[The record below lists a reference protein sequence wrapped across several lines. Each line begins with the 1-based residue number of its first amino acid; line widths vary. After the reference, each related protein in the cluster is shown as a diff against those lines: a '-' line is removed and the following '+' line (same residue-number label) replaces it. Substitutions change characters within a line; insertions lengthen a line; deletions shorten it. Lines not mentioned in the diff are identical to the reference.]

1 MKGSVAVVGGGIA
14 GIQAALDL
22 ADSGFKTYLI
32 ESKPSIGGVMSQ
44 LDKTFPTNDCAMCI
58 LSPKLVETGRHPN
71 IELLSYSDVKSI
83 SGNAGDFKVKVLRK
97 ARYVDE
103 KKCTGCGTCTEKCP
117 SKVNDEYNAGMSKR
131 KSIYIPFAQ
140 AIPRVATIDA
150 LHCLYLTKGKCGVC
164 KKVCGPKAVDYEQK
178 YKEIEL
184 NVGSVILATGFKP
197 FDPTILKQYR
207 FDHPDVITSL
217 QFERL
222 LSASGPTQGHVV
234 KRDGK
239 VPKKIAFIQCVG
251 SRNPRIDRKHCSSVC
266 CMYATKEAIIAKEHD
281 PELDITIFHIDI
293 RAFGKNFE
301 EFYNRA
307 QKEYGIKYINSRP
320 AEVTVDAR
328 NALYLKY
335 EEFDTGNLKNE
346 TFDMI
351 VLAIGLD
358 PSDSTHNIANA
369 SGIALDVLGNIA
381 TSAENPVETSVAG
394 IYVCGVAQAPKDI
407 PDTVAQASAAA
418 SKAAA
423 LLSKERGT
431 LIKERKFPDERR
443 LSPEPRIGVFVCH
456 CGINIGSVVNVPE
469 VVKYAKTLPYVVH
482 AQEMLYACSSDS
494 QVTIKEAIAKND
506 LNRVVV
512 ASCTPRTHEP
522 LFQNTCREA
531 GLNPYLFELA
541 NIREHCSWVHMKEK
555 EKATEKAK
563 GIVQMAVSKSALF
576 RPLYRQKVPLINKAL
591 VLGGGIAGMTA
602 ALDIANNGYSVTLVE
617 KEKELGGML
626 REMTELY
633 DGKKPSDV
641 LKELIH
647 RVNENKNIKVI
658 NEGKLVKV
666 EGYLGNFKGIVL
678 SKGKEMSLDFGAAVV
693 ATGARNFE
701 PKGLFNYG
709 KNSKVITLAQLEK
722 RIDKTPHLTP
732 YLNTGNKGSITF
744 IQCAGARNKER
755 EYCGRTCCVE
765 AVKNAIRIKK
775 ANSSANVFV
784 LYRDMR
790 TYGVYEK
797 LYESAREL
805 GVVFIKY
812 DAESLP
818 EVKDSSVVVHDSML
832 NEDIEINSDLVVLS
846 TPLIAGENEEIA
858 QLFKIPLDKN
868 KFFLE
873 AHPKL
878 RPVDFATDGVFLCG
892 SAQAP
897 KLIDEAI
904 SQASASAAR
913 ACTILSRKFIE
924 TEGAISVV
932 DEAKCIG
939 CGTCVTVCPYNA
951 PSLYEVQVKAEEVVY
966 KAKKSKINPAAC
978 KGCGSCA
985 ASCPAGAITAQHFS
999 SKEIG
1004 EAIDAFSKGVRIIEQ
1019 KPIIVEVVV

>member
-32 ESKPSIGGVMSQ
+32 ESRPSIGGTMSQ

-83 SGNAGDFKVKVLRK
+83 SGKAGDFKVKVVKK

-103 KKCTGCGTCTEKCP
+103 TKCTGCGTCTEKCP
-117 SKVNDEYNAGMSKR
+117 SKVPDEYNAGMSKR

-140 AIPRVATIDA
+140 AIPRIATIDA
-150 LHCLYLTKGKCGVC
+150 AHCLYLTKGKCGVC

-178 YKEIEL
+178 DKEVEL
-184 NVGSVILATGFKP
+184 DVGSVILATGFKP
-197 FDPTILKQYR
+197 FDPSSLKQFR
-207 FDHPDVITSL
+207 FDHPDVITAL

-222 LSASGPTQGHVV
+222 LSASGPTQGHVT
-234 KRDGK
+234 KQSDGK

-251 SRNPRIDRKHCSSVC
+251 SRNPRIGRKHCSSVC
-266 CMYATKEAIIAKEHD
+266 CMYATKESIIAKEHD
-281 PELDITIFHIDI
+281 PELDITIFNIDI

-307 QKEYGIKYINSRP
+307 QREYGIKYNNSRP
-320 AEVTVDAR
+320 PEVIVDTN
-328 NALYLKY
+328 NALSLKY
-335 EEFDTGNLKNE
+335 EDFNTGDLKTQN
-346 TFDMI
+346 FDMVI
-351 VLAIGLD
+351 LSIGLD
-358 PSDSTHNIANA
+358 PADSTRTLAQS
-369 SGIALDVLGNIA
+369 SGIALDDFGNIA
-381 TSAENPVETSVAG
+381 TTVENPVETSVPG
-394 IYVCGVAQAPKDI
+394 IYVCGVAQGPKDI

-431 LIKERKFPDERR
+431 MIKERKFPEEKP
-443 LSPEPRIGVFVCH
+443 LSLEPRIGVFVCH
-456 CGINIGSVVNVPE
+456 CGINIGSVVNVPN
-469 VVKYAKTLPYVVH
+469 VVEYAKTLPNVAH

-494 QVTIKEAIAKND
+494 QVTIKDAIAKNN

-563 GIVQMAVSKSALF
+563 GIVQMAVAKSALF
-576 RPLYRQKVPLINKAL
+576 QPLYKQKVSLINKAL

-626 REMTELY
+626 KEMTELY

-641 LKELIH
+641 LKDLIG
-647 RVNENKNIKVI
+647 RVNQNKNIKVI
-658 NEGKLVKV
+658 NEAKLAKV
-666 EGYLGNFKGIVL
+666 EGYLGNFKGVVAA
-678 SKGKEMSLDFGAAVV
+678 KGKQMAVDFGAAVV

-701 PKGLFNYG
+701 PAGLFNYG
-709 KNSKVITLAQLEK
+709 KDSRVVTQAQLEK
-722 RIDKTPHLTP
+722 MLGKGDKTP
-732 YLNTGNKGSITF
+732 YLNTGINITM
-744 IQCAGARNKER
+744 IQCVGARSKER
-755 EYCGRTCCVE
+755 EYCGRTCCID
-765 AVKNAIRIKK
+765 AVKNATRIKK
-775 ANSSANVFV
+775 ASSSANVYV

-790 TYGVYEK
+790 TYGVMEK
-797 LYESAREL
+797 LYENARDL
-805 GVVFIKY
+805 GVIFIKY
-812 DAESLP
+812 DAENP
-818 EVKDSSVVVHDSML
+818 PKVQDGAVVVHDSML
-832 NEDIEINSDLVVLS
+832 NEDIEIASDLVVLS
-846 TPLIAGENEEIA
+846 TPLIAGENEEIN

-897 KLIDEAI
+897 KLMDEAI
-904 SQASASAAR
+904 SQASAAASR

-924 TEGAISVV
+924 TEGAVSVV
-932 DEAKCIG
+932 NEARCIG

-951 PSLYEVQVKAEEVVY
+951 PSLQEVTVKAEEVTY
-966 KAKKSKINPAAC
+966 TTKKSRINPAAC

-985 ASCPAGAITAQHFS
+985 AACPAGAITAQHFS

-1004 EAIDAFSKGVRIIEQ
+1004 EAIDAFDKGVRSISIE
-1019 KPIIVEVVV
+1019 KGVVEVTV

>member
-32 ESKPSIGGVMSQ
+32 ESRPSIGGVMSQ

-83 SGNAGDFKVKVLRK
+83 TGKAGDFKVKVVKK

-103 KKCTGCGTCTEKCP
+103 TKCTGCGTCTEKCP
-117 SKVNDEYNAGMSKR
+117 SKVLDEYNAGMSKR
-131 KSIYIPFAQ
+131 KAIYIPFAQ

-150 LHCLYLTKGKCGVC
+150 AHCLFLTKGKCGVC

-178 YKEIEL
+178 DKEIEL
-184 NVGSVILATGFKP
+184 DVGSVILATGFKP
-197 FDPTILKQYR
+197 FDPSILKHYR

-222 LSASGPTQGHVV
+222 LSASGPTQGHVT
-234 KRDGK
+234 KQSDGK

-266 CMYATKEAIIAKEHD
+266 CMYATKESIIAKEHD

-307 QKEYGIKYINSRP
+307 QKEYGIKYVNSRP
-320 AEVTVDAR
+320 PEVIVDAD
-328 NALYLKY
+328 NNLSIKHEDFTTGELKT
-335 EEFDTGNLKNE
+335 DA
-346 TFDMI
+346 FDMI
-351 VLAIGLD
+351 VLSIGLD
-358 PSDSTHNIANA
+358 PADSTRMIAES
-369 SGIALDVLGNIA
+369 SGIALDEFGNFA
-381 TSAENPVETSVAG
+381 TSIENPVETSVPG
-394 IYVCGVAQAPKDI
+394 IYVCGTAQGPKDI

-423 LLSKERGT
+423 LLSGERGT
-431 LIKERKFPDERR
+431 LIKEKEFPTEKS

-456 CGINIGSVVNVPE
+456 CGINIGSVVNVPN
-469 VVKYAKTLPYVVH
+469 VVAYAKTLPNVAH

-494 QVTIKEAIAKND
+494 QVTIKDAIEKNN

-563 GIVQMAVSKSALF
+563 AIVQMAVAKSALF
-576 RPLYRQKVPLINKAL
+576 QPLYKQKVPLINKAL
-591 VLGGGIAGMTA
+591 VLGGGVAGITA
-602 ALDIANNGYSVTLVE
+602 ALDIANNGYHVTLVE
-617 KEKELGGML
+617 REKELGGML
-626 REMTELY
+626 REITELY

-641 LKELIH
+641 LKELIGK
-647 RVNENKNIKVI
+647 VNENKNISVM
-658 NEGKLVKV
+658 NEAELIKV

-678 SKGKEMSLDFGAAVV
+678 SKGQEKEIEFGAAVV
-693 ATGARNFE
+693 ATGAQNLE
-701 PKGLFNYG
+701 PAGLFNYG
-709 KNSKVITLAQLEK
+709 KDPHVVTQAQLEK
-722 RIDKTPHLTP
+722 MLGSEIKA
-732 YLNTGNKGSITF
+732 NTITM
-744 IQCAGARNKER
+744 IQCVGARNPER
-755 EYCGRTCCVE
+755 EYCGRTCCID

-775 ANSSANVFV
+775 ANKSANIYV

-790 TYGVYEK
+790 TYGVMEK
-797 LYESAREL
+797 LYENARDL
-805 GVVFIKY
+805 GVIFIKY
-812 DAESLP
+812 DAQNP
-818 EVKDSSVVVHDSML
+818 PKVQDGSVVVHDSML
-832 NEDIEINSDLVVLS
+832 NEDIELASDLVVLS
-846 TPLIAGENEEIA
+846 TPLVAGENEVVN
-858 QLFKIPLDKN
+858 QLFKVPLDKN

-904 SQASASAAR
+904 SQASAAASR
-913 ACTILSRKFIE
+913 ACTILSREFIE

-932 DEAKCIG
+932 NEARCIG

-951 PSLYEVQVKAEEVVY
+951 PSLVDVTVKVEEVTY
-966 KAKKSKINPAAC
+966 TTKKSRINPAAC

-985 ASCPAGAITAQHFS
+985 AACPAGAITAQHFS

-1004 EAIDAFSKGVRIIEQ
+1004 EAIDAFDRGVKRISIEEG
-1019 KPIIVEVVV
+1019 IVEVTV

>member
-1 MKGSVAVVGGGIA
+1 MIGSVAVVGGGIA

-32 ESKPSIGGVMSQ
+32 ESRPSIGGVMSQ

-83 SGNAGDFKVKVLRK
+83 TGKAGDFKVNVVKK
-97 ARYVDE
+97 ARYVDDT
-103 KKCTGCGTCTEKCP
+103 KCTGCGNCTEKCP
-117 SKVNDEYNAGMSKR
+117 SKVPDEYNAGMSKR

-140 AIPRVATIDA
+140 AIPRVATIDSA
-150 LHCLYLTKGKCGVC
+150 HCLYLTKGKCGVC

-178 YKEIEL
+178 DKEIEL
-184 NVGSVILATGFKP
+184 NVGSVVLATGFKP
-197 FDPTILKQYR
+197 FDPSILKQYR

-222 LSASGPTQGHVV
+222 LSASGPTQGHVT
-234 KRDGK
+234 RQSDGK

-251 SRNPRIDRKHCSSVC
+251 SRNPRINRKHCSSVC
-266 CMYATKEAIIAKEHD
+266 CMYATKESMIAKEHD
-281 PELDITIFHIDI
+281 SELDITIFHIDI

-320 AEVTVDAR
+320 AEVNVDSK
-328 NALYLKY
+328 NALSLKY
-335 EEFDTGNLKNE
+335 EDFNSGKLRTEA
-346 TFDMI
+346 FDMVI
-351 VLAIGLD
+351 LSIGLD
-358 PSDSTHNIANA
+358 PSDSTRRIAES
-369 SGIALDVLGNIA
+369 SGIALNEFGNIA
-381 TSAENPVETSVAG
+381 TCIENPVETSVAG
-394 IYVCGVAQAPKDI
+394 IYVCGVAQGPKDI

-423 LLSKERGT
+423 LLSGERGT
-431 LIKERKFPDERR
+431 LIKERKFPEEKPI
-443 LSPEPRIGVFVCH
+443 SMEPSIGVFVCH
-456 CGINIGSVVNVPE
+456 CGINIGSVVNVPG
-469 VVKYAKTLPYVVH
+469 VVEYAKTLPNVAH

-494 QVTIKEAIAKND
+494 QVAIKAAIAKNN

-563 GIVQMAVSKSALF
+563 AIVQMAVAKSALF
-576 RPLYRQKVPLINKAL
+576 QPLYKQKVSLINKAL
-591 VLGGGIAGMTA
+591 VLGGGVAGMTA
-602 ALDIANNGYSVTLVE
+602 ALDIANNGYPVTLVE

-641 LKELIH
+641 LKDLIL
-647 RVNENKNIKVI
+647 RVHENKNIKVI
-658 NEGKLVKV
+658 NEAKLIKV
-666 EGYLGNFKGIVL
+666 EGYLGNFKGAVK
-678 SKGKEMSLDFGAAVV
+678 SNGKEIPVDFGAAVV

-701 PKGLFNYG
+701 PSGLFNYG
-709 KNSKVITLAQLEK
+709 KDPGVITQAQLEK
-722 RIDKTPHLTP
+722 ML
-732 YLNTGNKGSITF
+732 GSGISANNITM
-744 IQCAGARNKER
+744 IQCVGARNKER
-755 EYCGRTCCVE
+755 EYCGRTCCVD

-775 ANSSANVFV
+775 GNNSSNVFV

-790 TYGVYEK
+790 TYGVLEK
-797 LYESAREL
+797 LYEKAREL
-805 GVVFIKY
+805 GVIFIRY
-812 DAESLP
+812 DAEKP
-818 EVKDSSVVVHDSML
+818 PTVQEGKVTVHDAML
-832 NEDIEINSDLVVLS
+832 NEDIEISSDLVVLS
-846 TPLIAGENEEIA
+846 TPLVAGENEETN
-858 QLFKIPLDKN
+858 QLFKIPLDRN

-897 KLIDEAI
+897 KLMEEAI
-904 SQASASAAR
+904 SQASAAASR

-932 DEAKCIG
+932 DEARCIG
-939 CGTCVTVCPYNA
+939 CGTCATVCPYNA
-951 PSLYEVQVKAEEVVY
+951 PLLSEVTVTAEEVTY
-966 KAKKSKINPAAC
+966 KARKSRINPAAC

-985 ASCPAGAITAQHFS
+985 AACPAGAIKAQHFS

-1004 EAIDAFSKGVRIIEQ
+1004 EAIDAFNKGVRSISIETGV
-1019 KPIIVEVVV
+1019 VEVVV

>member
-32 ESKPSIGGVMSQ
+32 ESRPSIGGVMSQ

-58 LSPKLVETGRHPN
+58 LSPKLVETARHPN
-71 IELLSYSDVKSI
+71 IELISYSDVKSI
-83 SGNAGDFKVKVLRK
+83 SGKAGDFKVKIVKK

-103 KKCTGCGTCTEKCP
+103 TKCTGCGSCTEKCP
-117 SKVNDEYNAGMSKR
+117 SKVPDEYNAGMSKR

-150 LHCLYLTKGKCGVC
+150 AHCLYLTKGKCGVC

-178 YKEIEL
+178 DKEIEL

-197 FDPTILKQYR
+197 FDPSILKNYR

-222 LSASGPTQGHVV
+222 LSASGPTQGHVT
-234 KRDGK
+234 KQSDGK
-239 VPKKIAFIQCVG
+239 VPKNIAFIQCVG
-251 SRNPRIDRKHCSSVC
+251 SRNPRIGRKHCSSVC
-266 CMYATKEAIIAKEHD
+266 CMYATKESIIAKEHD
-281 PELDITIFHIDI
+281 PELNITIFHIDI
-293 RAFGKNFE
+293 RAYGKNFE

-307 QKEYGIKYINSRP
+307 QREYGIKYINSRP
-320 AEVTVDAR
+320 PEVVVGAN
-328 NALYLKY
+328 NALSLKY
-335 EEFDTGNLKNE
+335 EDFNTGDLKTQDFDLV
-346 TFDMI
+346 
-351 VLAIGLD
+351 VLSIGLD
-358 PSDSTHNIANA
+358 PADSTRELAQS
-369 SGIALDVLGNIA
+369 SGIGLDDFGNIA
-381 TSAENPVETSVAG
+381 TSIEKPVESSIAG
-394 IYVCGVAQAPKDI
+394 IYVCGVAQGPKDI

-423 LLSKERGT
+423 LLSSERGT
-431 LIKERKFPDERR
+431 LIKERKFPDEKQ
-443 LSPEPRIGVFVCH
+443 LSPDPRIGVFVCH
-456 CGINIGSVVNVPE
+456 CGINIGSVVNVPN
-469 VVKYAKTLPYVVH
+469 VVEYAKNLPGVAH

-494 QVTIKEAIAKND
+494 QVTIKDAIAKND

-555 EKATEKAK
+555 ERATEKAK
-563 GIVQMAVSKSALF
+563 GIVQMAVAKSALF
-576 RPLYRQKVPLINKAL
+576 QPLYKQQVSLINKAL
-591 VLGGGIAGMTA
+591 VLGGGVAGMTA
-602 ALDIANNGYSVTLVE
+602 ALDIANNGYHVTIIE

-633 DGKKPSDV
+633 DGKKPADV
-641 LKELIH
+641 LKELIGK
-647 RVNENKNIKVI
+647 VNGNINIRVI
-658 NEGKLVKV
+658 NEAKLLAV
-666 EGYLGNFKGIVL
+666 EGYLGNFKGVVL
-678 SKGKEMSLDFGAAVV
+678 ANGKELPIDFGAAVI
-693 ATGARNFE
+693 ATGARNLE
-701 PKGLFNYG
+701 PSGLFNYG
-709 KNSKVITLAQLEK
+709 KDNCVVTQAQFEKMLGKGISANNITM
-722 RIDKTPHLTP
+722 
-732 YLNTGNKGSITF
+732 
-744 IQCAGARNKER
+744 IQCVGARNKER
-755 EYCGRTCCVE
+755 EYCGRTCCVD

-775 ANSSANVFV
+775 ANSKANVFV

-790 TYGVYEK
+790 TYGVMEK
-797 LYESAREL
+797 LYENARGL
-805 GVVFIKY
+805 GVIFIKY
-812 DAESLP
+812 EAEIPPKVQGGL
-818 EVKDSSVVVHDSML
+818 VLVHDSML
-832 NEDIEINSDLVVLS
+832 NQDIELASELVVLS
-846 TPLIAGENEEIA
+846 TPLVAGENEEIN

-904 SQASASAAR
+904 SQASAAASR
-913 ACTILSRKFIE
+913 VCTILSRKFIE
-924 TEGAISVV
+924 TEGAVSVV
-932 DEAKCIG
+932 NEAKCIG

-951 PSLYEVQVKAEEVVY
+951 PSLYDVTVKAEEVTY
-966 KAKKSKINPAAC
+966 MTKKSKINAASC

-985 ASCPAGAITAQHFS
+985 AACPAGAITAQHFS

-1004 EAIDAFSKGVRIIEQ
+1004 EAINAFDKGVKRISIE
-1019 KPIIVEVVV
+1019 KGVVEVTV

>member
-58 LSPKLVETGRHPN
+58 LSPKLVETARHPN

-83 SGNAGDFKVKVLRK
+83 SGKAGDFKVKVVKK

-103 KKCTGCGTCTEKCP
+103 TKCTGCGTCTEKCP
-117 SKVNDEYNAGMSKR
+117 SKVPDEYNAGMSKR

-150 LHCLYLTKGKCGVC
+150 AHCIYLTKGKCGVC

-178 YKEIEL
+178 DKEIEL
-184 NVGSVILATGFKP
+184 NVGSVVLATGFKP
-197 FDPTILKQYR
+197 FDPSKLKQFR
-207 FDHPDVITSL
+207 FEQPDVITAL

-222 LSASGPTQGHVV
+222 LSASGPTQGHVT
-234 KRDGK
+234 KQSDGK
-239 VPKKIAFIQCVG
+239 VPKKLAFIQCVG
-251 SRNPRIDRKHCSSVC
+251 SRNPRINRKHCSSVC
-266 CMYATKEAIIAKEHD
+266 CMYATKESIIAKEHD
-281 PELDITIFHIDI
+281 PELDITIFNIDI

-307 QKEYGIKYINSRP
+307 QREYGIKYNNSRP
-320 AEVTVDAR
+320 PEVIVDAN
-328 NALYLKY
+328 NALSLKF
-335 EEFDTGNLKNE
+335 EVFNTGDLKTQN
-346 TFDMI
+346 FDMV
-351 VLAIGLD
+351 VLSIGLD
-358 PSDSTHNIANA
+358 PADSTRTLAQS
-369 SGIALDVLGNIA
+369 SGIALDDFGNIA
-381 TSAENPVETSVAG
+381 TSIENPVETSVAG
-394 IYVCGVAQAPKDI
+394 IYVCGVAQGPKDI

-423 LLSKERGT
+423 LLSGERGT
-431 LIKERKFPDERR
+431 MIKEREFPDEKV
-443 LSPEPRIGVFVCH
+443 LTPEPRIGVFVCH
-456 CGINIGSVVNVPE
+456 CGINIGSVVNVPK
-469 VVKYAKTLPYVVH
+469 VVEYAKTLPGVAH

-494 QVTIKEAIAKND
+494 QVTIKDAIAKNN

-563 GIVQMAVSKSALF
+563 GIVQMAIAKSALF
-576 RPLYRQKVPLINKAL
+576 QPLYKQKVPLINKAI
-591 VLGGGIAGMTA
+591 VLGGGVSGITA
-602 ALDIANNGYSVTLVE
+602 ALDIANNGYGVTLIE

-626 REMTELY
+626 RDITELY
-633 DGKKPSDV
+633 DGKNPSDV
-641 LKELIH
+641 LKELIS
-647 RVNENKNIKVI
+647 RVNQNKNIKVI
-658 NEGKLVKV
+658 NEAKLIKV
-666 EGYLGNFKGIVL
+666 EGYLGNFKGVVAI
-678 SKGKEMSLDFGAAVV
+678 KGKEMPLDFGAAVV

-701 PKGLFNYG
+701 PVGLFNYG
-709 KNSKVITLAQLEK
+709 EDSHVVTQAQLEK
-722 RIDKTPHLTP
+722 ML
-732 YLNTGNKGSITF
+732 GKGISANNVTM
-744 IQCAGARNKER
+744 IQCVGARNKER
-755 EYCGRTCCVE
+755 EYCGRTCCVD
-765 AVKNAIRIKK
+765 AVKNAIRIRK
-775 ANSSANVFV
+775 ANSSASVYV

-790 TYGVYEK
+790 TYGVMEK
-797 LYESAREL
+797 LYENARDL
-805 GVVFIKY
+805 GIIFIKY
-812 DAESLP
+812 EAENP
-818 EVKDSSVVVHDSML
+818 PKVQGRSVIVHDSML
-832 NEDIEINSDLVVLS
+832 NEDIELASDLVVLS
-846 TPLIAGENEEIA
+846 TPLVAGENEEIN

-868 KFFLE
+868 RFFLE

-904 SQASASAAR
+904 SQASAAASR

-924 TEGAISVV
+924 TEGAVSVV
-932 DEAKCIG
+932 NEARCIG

-951 PSLYEVQVKAEEVVY
+951 PSLYDVTVKVEEITY
-966 KAKKSKINPAAC
+966 TTKKSKINAASC

-985 ASCPAGAITAQHFS
+985 AACPAGAITAQHFS

-1004 EAIDAFSKGVRIIEQ
+1004 EAIDAFDKGVRSISIE
-1019 KPIIVEVVV
+1019 KGVVEVTV

>member
-22 ADSGFKTYLI
+22 ADCGFKTYLI
-32 ESKPSIGGVMSQ
+32 ESRPSIGGVMSQ

-83 SGNAGDFKVKVLRK
+83 TGKAGDFKVKVIKK
-97 ARYVDE
+97 ARHVDE
-103 KKCTGCGTCTEKCP
+103 TKCTGCGSCTEKCP
-117 SKVNDEYNAGMSKR
+117 SKVPDEYNAGMSKR

-140 AIPRVATIDA
+140 AIPRISTIDA
-150 LHCLYLTKGKCGVC
+150 AHCLFLTKGKCGVC
-164 KKVCGPKAVDYEQK
+164 KKVCGPGAVDYEQK
-178 YKEIEL
+178 DKEMEL
-184 NVGSVILATGFKP
+184 NVGSVVLATGFKP
-197 FDPTILKQYR
+197 FDPSVLKQYR

-222 LSASGPTQGHVV
+222 LSASGPTQGHVT
-234 KRDGK
+234 KQSDGK

-266 CMYATKEAIIAKEHD
+266 CMYATKESIIAKEHD
-281 PELDITIFHIDI
+281 SDLDITIFHIDI

-307 QKEYGIKYINSRP
+307 QREYGIKYINSRP
-320 AEVTVDAR
+320 PEVIVDAK
-328 NALYLKY
+328 NNLSMKY
-335 EEFDTGNLKNE
+335 EDFNTGELKNE
-346 TFDMI
+346 NFDLV
-351 VLAIGLD
+351 VLSIGLD
-358 PSDSTHNIANA
+358 PSDSTRALA
-369 SGIALDVLGNIA
+369 QSSGIALDDFGNIA
-381 TSAENPVETSVAG
+381 TSVENPVGTSVPG
-394 IYVCGVAQAPKDI
+394 IYVCGAAQGPKDI

-418 SKAAA
+418 AKAAA
-423 LLSKERGT
+423 LLSSERGT
-431 LIKERKFPDERR
+431 MIKERAFPEEKP

-456 CGINIGSVVNVPE
+456 CGINIGSVVNVPN
-469 VVKYAKTLPYVVH
+469 VVEYAKTLPNVTH

-494 QVTIKEAIAKND
+494 QVTIKDAIAKNN

-563 GIVQMAVSKSALF
+563 GVVQMAVAKSALF
-576 RPLYRQKVPLINKAL
+576 QPLYKQKVPLINSAL
-591 VLGGGIAGMTA
+591 VLGGGVAGMTA
-602 ALDIANNGYSVTLVE
+602 ALDIADNGYSVTLVE
-617 KEKELGGML
+617 KEAELGGML
-626 REMTELY
+626 KEMTELY
-633 DGKKPSDV
+633 DGKKPADV
-641 LKELIH
+641 LKEL
-647 RVNENKNIKVI
+647 VNRINGSKNIKVI
-658 NEGKLVKV
+658 NEAKLIKV
-666 EGYLGNFKGIVL
+666 EGYLGNFKGVIL
-678 SKGKEMSLDFGAAVV
+678 SKGQEIPVDFGAAVV

-701 PKGLFNYG
+701 PSGLFNYG
-709 KNSKVITLAQLEK
+709 RDPGVVTQAQLEK
-722 RIDKTPHLTP
+722 ML
-732 YLNTGNKGSITF
+732 GKGISANNITM

-755 EYCGRTCCVE
+755 EYCGRTCCID

-775 ANSSANVFV
+775 ANKNANVYV

-790 TYGVYEK
+790 TYGVMEK
-797 LYESAREL
+797 LYENARDL
-805 GVVFIKY
+805 GVIFIKY
-812 DAESLP
+812 DAENP
-818 EVKDSSVVVHDSML
+818 PKVENGSVTVHDSML
-832 NEDIEINSDLVVLS
+832 NEDIEIASDLVVLS
-846 TPLIAGENEEIA
+846 TPLVAGENEEIN

-892 SAQAP
+892 SAQSP
-897 KLIDEAI
+897 KLLDEAI
-904 SQASASAAR
+904 SQASAAASR

-924 TEGAISVV
+924 TEGAVSVV
-932 DEAKCIG
+932 NEAKCIG

-951 PSLYEVQVKAEEVVY
+951 PSLQDVTVKAEEVTY
-966 KAKKSKINPAAC
+966 TTKKSRINPAAC

-985 ASCPAGAITAQHFS
+985 AACPVGAITAQHFS

-1004 EAIDAFSKGVRIIEQ
+1004 EAINAFNKGIKSISIEP
-1019 KPIIVEVVV
+1019 KTGTVEVVV

>member
-32 ESKPSIGGVMSQ
+32 ESRPSIGGVMSQ

-71 IELLSYSDVKSI
+71 IEMLSYSDVRSI
-83 SGNAGDFKVKVLRK
+83 TGKAGDFSVKVIRK

-103 KKCTGCGTCTEKCP
+103 TKCTGCGTCTEKCP
-117 SKVNDEYNAGMSKR
+117 SKVPDEYNAEMSKR

-150 LHCLYLTKGKCGVC
+150 AHCMFLTKGKCGVC
-164 KKVCGPKAVDYEQK
+164 KKVCGPGAVDYEQK
-178 YKEIEL
+178 DKEIEL
-184 NVGSVILATGFKP
+184 NVGSVILATGFEP
-197 FDPTILKQYR
+197 FDPSVLKQYR

-222 LSASGPTQGHVV
+222 LSASGPTQGHVT
-234 KRDGK
+234 KQSDGK

-251 SRNPRIDRKHCSSVC
+251 SRNSRIDRKHCSSVC
-266 CMYATKEAIIAKEHD
+266 CMYATKESIIAKEHD

-307 QKEYGIKYINSRP
+307 QKEYGIKYVNSRP
-320 AEVTVDAR
+320 PEVIVDAK
-328 NALYLKY
+328 NNLSVKHEDFNTGGLKT
-335 EEFDTGNLKNE
+335 DA
-346 TFDMI
+346 FDMI
-351 VLAIGLD
+351 VLSIGLD
-358 PSDSTHNIANA
+358 PSDSTRMLAES
-369 SGIALDVLGNIA
+369 SGIALNEFGNFA
-381 TSAENPVETSVAG
+381 TGIENPVETSVPG
-394 IYVCGVAQAPKDI
+394 IYVCGTAQGPKDI

-418 SKAAA
+418 SKAAG
-423 LLSKERGT
+423 LLSGERGT
-431 LIKERKFPDERR
+431 LIKEREFPAEKP
-443 LSPEPRIGVFVCH
+443 LSGEPRIGAFVCH
-456 CGINIGSVVNVPE
+456 CGINIGSVVNVPN
-469 VVKYAKTLPYVVH
+469 VVAYAKTLPNVVH

-494 QVTIKEAIAKND
+494 QVTIKDSITKNN

-563 GIVQMAVSKSALF
+563 AIVQMAVAKSALF
-576 RPLYRQKVPLINKAL
+576 QPLYKQKVSLINKAL
-591 VLGGGIAGMTA
+591 VLGGGVAGMTA
-602 ALDIANNGYSVTLVE
+602 ALDIANNGYNVTLVE
-617 KEKELGGML
+617 RQKELGGML

-633 DGKKPSDV
+633 DGKKPADV
-641 LKELIH
+641 LKELIGN
-647 RVNENKNIKVI
+647 VNTNKNIKVL
-658 NEGKLVKV
+658 NEAKLVKV

-678 SKGKEMSLDFGAAVV
+678 SNGNEIAVDFGAAVV
-693 ATGARNFE
+693 ATGARTFE
-701 PKGLFNYG
+701 PSGLFNYG
-709 KNSKVITLAQLEK
+709 KDPRVVTQAEFEKMLGSGVKAGTITM
-722 RIDKTPHLTP
+722 
-732 YLNTGNKGSITF
+732 
-744 IQCAGARNKER
+744 IQCVGARNAQR
-755 EYCGRTCCVE
+755 EYCGRTCCID

-775 ANSSANVFV
+775 TNKSANVYV

-790 TYGVYEK
+790 TYGVMEKMYET
-797 LYESAREL
+797 AREL
-805 GVVFIKY
+805 GVLFIKY
-812 DAESLP
+812 DAEKPPL
-818 EVKDSSVVVHDSML
+818 VQGGSVVVHDAML
-832 NEDIEINSDLVVLS
+832 NEDIEIASDLVVLS
-846 TPLIAGENEEIA
+846 TPLVAGENEEIN

-897 KLIDEAI
+897 KLMDEAI
-904 SQASASAAR
+904 SQASAAASR
-913 ACTILSRKFIE
+913 ACTILSRQFIE
-924 TEGAISVV
+924 TEGAVSIVNES
-932 DEAKCIG
+932 KCIG

-951 PSLYEVQVKAEEVVY
+951 PSLVDVKVKAEEVTY
-966 KAKKSKINPAAC
+966 TTKKSRINPAAC

-985 ASCPAGAITAQHFS
+985 AACPAGAITAQHFS
-999 SKEIG
+999 SREIG
-1004 EAIDAFSKGVRIIEQ
+1004 EAIEAFDKGTRSISMEKGV
-1019 KPIIVEVVV
+1019 VEVTV

>member
-32 ESKPSIGGVMSQ
+32 ESRPSIGGVMSQ

-58 LSPKLVETGRHPN
+58 LSPKLVETARHPN
-71 IELLSYSDVKSI
+71 IELISYSDVKSI
-83 SGNAGDFKVKVLRK
+83 SGKAGDFKVKIVKK

-103 KKCTGCGTCTEKCP
+103 TKCTGCGSCTEKCP
-117 SKVNDEYNAGMSKR
+117 SKVPDEYNAGMSKR

-150 LHCLYLTKGKCGVC
+150 AHCLYLTKGKCGVC

-178 YKEIEL
+178 DKEIEL

-197 FDPTILKQYR
+197 FDPSILKNYR

-222 LSASGPTQGHVV
+222 LSASGPTQGHVT
-234 KRDGK
+234 KQSDGK
-239 VPKKIAFIQCVG
+239 VPKNIAFIQCVG
-251 SRNPRIDRKHCSSVC
+251 SRNPRIERKHCSSVC
-266 CMYATKEAIIAKEHD
+266 CMYATKESIIAKEHD
-281 PELDITIFHIDI
+281 PELNITIFHIDI
-293 RAFGKNFE
+293 RAYGKNFE

-307 QKEYGIKYINSRP
+307 QREYGIKYINSRP
-320 AEVTVDAR
+320 PEVVVGAN
-328 NALYLKY
+328 NALSLKY
-335 EEFDTGNLKNE
+335 EDFNTGDLKTQDFDLV
-346 TFDMI
+346 
-351 VLAIGLD
+351 VLSIGLD
-358 PSDSTHNIANA
+358 PADSTRELAQS
-369 SGIALDVLGNIA
+369 SGIGLDDFGNIA
-381 TSAENPVETSVAG
+381 TSIEKPVESSVAG
-394 IYVCGVAQAPKDI
+394 IYVCGVAQGPKDI

-423 LLSKERGT
+423 LLSSERGT
-431 LIKERKFPDERR
+431 LIKERKFPDEKQ
-443 LSPEPRIGVFVCH
+443 LSPDPRIGVFVCH
-456 CGINIGSVVNVPE
+456 CGINIGSVVNVPN
-469 VVKYAKTLPYVVH
+469 VVEYAKNLPGVAH

-494 QVTIKEAIAKND
+494 QVTIKDAIAKND

-555 EKATEKAK
+555 ERATEKAK
-563 GIVQMAVSKSALF
+563 GIVQMAVAKSALF
-576 RPLYRQKVPLINKAL
+576 QPLYKQQVSLINKAL
-591 VLGGGIAGMTA
+591 VLGGGVAGMTA
-602 ALDIANNGYSVTLVE
+602 ALDIANNGYHVTIIE

-633 DGKKPSDV
+633 DGKKPADV
-641 LKELIH
+641 LKELIGK
-647 RVNENKNIKVI
+647 VNGNINIRVI
-658 NEGKLVKV
+658 NEAKLLAV
-666 EGYLGNFKGIVL
+666 EGYLGNFKGVVL
-678 SKGKEMSLDFGAAVV
+678 ANGKELPIDFGAAVI
-693 ATGARNFE
+693 ATGARNLE
-701 PKGLFNYG
+701 PSGLFNYG
-709 KNSKVITLAQLEK
+709 KDNRVVTQAQFEKMLGKGISANNITM
-722 RIDKTPHLTP
+722 
-732 YLNTGNKGSITF
+732 
-744 IQCAGARNKER
+744 IQCVGARNKER
-755 EYCGRTCCVE
+755 EYCGRTCCVD

-775 ANSSANVFV
+775 ANSKANVFV

-790 TYGVYEK
+790 TYGVMEK
-797 LYESAREL
+797 LYENARDL
-805 GVVFIKY
+805 GVIFIKY
-812 DAESLP
+812 EAEIPPKVQGGL
-818 EVKDSSVVVHDSML
+818 VLVHDSML
-832 NEDIEINSDLVVLS
+832 NQDIELASDLVVLS
-846 TPLIAGENEEIA
+846 TPLVAGENEEIN

-904 SQASASAAR
+904 SQASAAASR

-924 TEGAISVV
+924 TEGAVSVV
-932 DEAKCIG
+932 SEAKCIG

-951 PSLYEVQVKAEEVVY
+951 PSLYDVTVKAEEVTY
-966 KAKKSKINPAAC
+966 MTKKSKINAASC

-985 ASCPAGAITAQHFS
+985 AACPAGAITAQHFS

-1004 EAIDAFSKGVRIIEQ
+1004 EAINAFDKGVKSISIE
-1019 KPIIVEVVV
+1019 KGVVEVTV

>member
-1 MKGSVAVVGGGIA
+1 MIGSVAVVGAGIA

-32 ESKPSIGGVMSQ
+32 ESRPSIGGVMSQ

-83 SGNAGDFKVKVLRK
+83 TGKAGDFKVKVLRK
-97 ARYVDE
+97 ARYVDDT
-103 KKCTGCGTCTEKCP
+103 KCTGCGSCTEKCP
-117 SKVNDEYNAGMSKR
+117 SKVLDEYNAGMSKR

-150 LHCLYLTKGKCGVC
+150 AHCLYLTKGKCGVC

-178 YKEIEL
+178 DWEIEL

-197 FDPTILKQYR
+197 FDPSILGQYR
-207 FDHPDVITSL
+207 YGQHPDVITSL

-222 LSASGPTQGHVV
+222 LSASGPTQGHVT
-234 KRDGK
+234 RPSDGR
-239 VPKKIAFIQCVG
+239 VPKKVAFIQCVG
-251 SRNPRIDRKHCSSVC
+251 SRNPRIGRNHCSSVC
-266 CMYATKEAIIAKEHD
+266 CMYATKESIIAKEHD

-307 QKEYGIKYINSRP
+307 KREYGIKYINSRP
-320 AEVTVDAR
+320 PEVIADIK
-328 NALYLKY
+328 NNLSMKY
-335 EEFDTGNLKNE
+335 EDFNTGELIKEDFDLV
-346 TFDMI
+346 
-351 VLAIGLD
+351 VLSIGLD
-358 PSDSTHNIANA
+358 PSDSTRMLAES
-369 SGIALDVLGNIA
+369 SGIALNEFGNFA
-381 TSAENPVETSVAG
+381 TDIDNPVTTSVPG
-394 IYVCGVAQAPKDI
+394 IYVCGTAQGPKDI

-418 SKAAA
+418 SRAAA
-423 LLSKERGT
+423 LLSGERGT
-431 LIKERKFPDERR
+431 LIKERKFPDEKS
-443 LSPEPRIGVFVCH
+443 LSPLPRIGVFVCH

-469 VVKYAKTLPYVVH
+469 VVEYGKTLPGVAH

-494 QVTIKEAIAKND
+494 QVTIKDAISKNN

-555 EKATEKAK
+555 ERATQKAK
-563 GIVQMAVSKSALF
+563 GIVQMAVAKSALF
-576 RPLYRQKVPLINKAL
+576 QPLYKQKVSLINRAL
-591 VLGGGIAGMTA
+591 VLGGGVAGMTA
-602 ALDIANNGYSVTLVE
+602 ALDIAGNGYSVTLVE

-626 REMTELY
+626 RETTELY
-633 DGKKPSDV
+633 DGKRPSDV
-641 LKELIH
+641 LRDLIS
-647 RVNENKNIKVI
+647 RVNENKNIRVI
-658 NEGKLVKV
+658 SEAKLVKV

-678 SKGKEMSLDFGAAVV
+678 SKGQEIPVDFGAAVV

-701 PKGLFNYG
+701 PAGLFNYG
-709 KNSKVITLAQLEK
+709 KDSRIVTQAQLEK
-722 RIDKTPHLTP
+722 ML
-732 YLNTGNKGSITF
+732 GKGVSAKNITM
-744 IQCAGARNKER
+744 IQCVGARNKER
-755 EYCGRTCCVE
+755 EYCGRTCCID
-765 AVKNAIRIKK
+765 AVKNAIRVKK
-775 ANSSANVFV
+775 ENSRTNVYV

-790 TYGVYEK
+790 TYGVMEK
-797 LYESAREL
+797 LYGNARDL
-805 GVVFIKY
+805 GVIFIKY
-812 DAESLP
+812 DAENP
-818 EVKDSSVVVHDSML
+818 PKVEGGSVIVHDSMI
-832 NEDIEINSDLVVLS
+832 NEDIEIESDLVVLS
-846 TPLIAGENEEIA
+846 TPLVAGENEEIN

-897 KLIDEAI
+897 KLMDEAI
-904 SQASASAAR
+904 SQASAAASR

-924 TEGAISVV
+924 TEGAVSVV
-932 DEAKCIG
+932 NEAKCIG
-939 CGTCVTVCPYNA
+939 CGTCASMCPYNA
-951 PSLYEVQVKAEEVVY
+951 PSLQEVTVKAEEVTY
-966 KAKKSKINPAAC
+966 ITKKSRINPAAC

-985 ASCPAGAITAQHFS
+985 AACPAGAITAQHFS

-1004 EAIDAFSKGVRIIEQ
+1004 EAIEAFDKGTKSISIEKGV
-1019 KPIIVEVVV
+1019 VEVTV

>member
-32 ESKPSIGGVMSQ
+32 ESRPSIGGTMSQ

-58 LSPKLVETGRHPN
+58 LSPKLVETARHPN

-83 SGNAGDFKVKVLRK
+83 SGKAGDFKVKVVRK

-103 KKCTGCGTCTEKCP
+103 TKCTGCGTCTEKCP
-117 SKVNDEYNAGMSKR
+117 TKVLDEYNAGMSKR
-131 KSIYIPFAQ
+131 KAIYIPFAQ

-150 LHCLYLTKGKCGVC
+150 TKCIYLTRGKCGVC

-178 YKEIEL
+178 EKEIEL
-184 NVGSVILATGFKP
+184 DVGSVVLATGFKP
-197 FDPTILKQYR
+197 FDPSALKQFR
-207 FDHPDVITSL
+207 FDHPDVITAL

-222 LSASGPTQGHVV
+222 LSASGPTQGHVT
-234 KRDGK
+234 KQSDGK

-251 SRNPRIDRKHCSSVC
+251 SRNPRINRKHCSSVC
-266 CMYATKEAIIAKEHD
+266 CMYATKESIIAKEHD

-307 QKEYGIKYINSRP
+307 QREYGIKYINSRP
-320 AEVTVDAR
+320 PEVIVDAK
-328 NALYLKY
+328 NALSLKY
-335 EEFDTGNLKNE
+335 EDFNMGGLKNE
-346 TFDMI
+346 NFDMV
-351 VLAIGLD
+351 VLSIGLD
-358 PSDSTHNIANA
+358 PSDSTRNIALS
-369 SGIALDVLGNIA
+369 SGIALDDFGNIA
-381 TSAENPVETSVAG
+381 TGIENPVETSVAG
-394 IYVCGVAQAPKDI
+394 VYVCGVAQGPKDI

-418 SKAAA
+418 GKAAA

-431 LIKERKFPDERR
+431 LIKERKFPDEKP
-443 LSPEPRIGVFVCH
+443 LSPEPRVGVFVCH
-456 CGINIGSVVNVPE
+456 CGINIGSVVNVPK
-469 VVKYAKTLPYVVH
+469 VVEYAKTLPYVAH

-494 QVTIKEAIAKND
+494 QVTIKESIAKNN

-555 EKATEKAK
+555 EKATGKAM
-563 GIVQMAVSKSALF
+563 GIVQMAVAKSALF
-576 RPLYRQKVPLINKAL
+576 QPLYKQKVSLINKAL
-591 VLGGGIAGMTA
+591 VLGGGVAGMTA
-602 ALDIANNGYSVTLVE
+602 ALDIANNGYSVTLIE

-626 REMTELY
+626 REMTERY
-633 DGKKPSDV
+633 DGKKPADV
-641 LKELIH
+641 LKGLIGK
-647 RVNENKNIKVI
+647 VDETKNIKVI
-658 NEGKLVKV
+658 NEAKLIKV

-678 SKGKEMSLDFGAAVV
+678 AKGKEMPVDFGAAVV

-701 PKGLFNYG
+701 PTGLFNYG
-709 KNSKVITLAQLEK
+709 RDSRVVTQAQLEK
-722 RIDKTPHLTP
+722 ML
-732 YLNTGNKGSITF
+732 GKGISASTVTM
-744 IQCAGARNKER
+744 IQCVGARNRER
-755 EYCGRTCCVE
+755 EYCGRTCCAD

-775 ANSSANVFV
+775 ANASANVYV

-790 TYGVYEK
+790 TYGVMEK
-797 LYESAREL
+797 LYENAREL
-805 GVVFIKY
+805 GVIFIKY
-812 DAESLP
+812 EAETLP
-818 EVKDSSVVVHDSML
+818 KVQDGSVVVHDSML
-832 NEDIEINSDLVVLS
+832 NEDIEISSDLVVLN
-846 TPLIAGENEEIA
+846 TPLVAGENEEIN

-897 KLIDEAI
+897 KLMEEAI
-904 SQASASAAR
+904 SQASAAASR

-924 TEGAISVV
+924 TEGAVSVV
-932 DEAKCIG
+932 DEARCIG

-951 PSLYEVQVKAEEVVY
+951 PSLQDVTVKAEEVTY
-966 KAKKSKINPAAC
+966 TTKKSRINPAAC

-985 ASCPAGAITAQHFS
+985 AACPAGAITAQHFS
-999 SKEIG
+999 SREIG
-1004 EAIDAFSKGVRIIEQ
+1004 EAIAAFDKGVRSISIE
-1019 KPIIVEVVV
+1019 KGVVEVTV

>member
-32 ESKPSIGGVMSQ
+32 ESRPSIGGVMSQ

-58 LSPKLVETGRHPN
+58 LSPKLVETARHPN
-71 IELLSYSDVKSI
+71 IELISYSDVKSI
-83 SGNAGDFKVKVLRK
+83 SGKAGDFKVKVVKK
-97 ARYVDE
+97 ARFVDE
-103 KKCTGCGTCTEKCP
+103 TKCTGCGSCTEKCP
-117 SKVNDEYNAGMSKR
+117 SKVPDEYNAGMSKR

-140 AIPRVATIDA
+140 AIPRIATIDA
-150 LHCLYLTKGKCGVC
+150 AHCLFLTKGKCGVC

-178 YKEIEL
+178 DKEIEL
-184 NVGSVILATGFKP
+184 NVGSVVLATGFKP
-197 FDPTILKQYR
+197 FDPSILKNYR

-222 LSASGPTQGHVV
+222 LSASGPTQGHVT
-234 KRDGK
+234 KQSDGK
-239 VPKKIAFIQCVG
+239 VPKNIAFIQCVG

-266 CMYATKEAIIAKEHD
+266 CMYATKESIIAKEHD
-281 PELDITIFHIDI
+281 TGLDITIFHIDI
-293 RAFGKNFE
+293 RAYGKNFE

-307 QKEYGIKYINSRP
+307 QREYGIKYINSRP
-320 AEVTVDAR
+320 PEVVVGAN
-328 NALYLKY
+328 NALSLKY
-335 EEFDTGNLKNE
+335 EDFNTGDLKSQDFDLV
-346 TFDMI
+346 
-351 VLAIGLD
+351 VLSIGLD
-358 PSDSTHNIANA
+358 PADSTRELAQS
-369 SGIALDVLGNIA
+369 SGIALDDFGNIA
-381 TSAENPVETSVAG
+381 TSIENPVESSVAG
-394 IYVCGVAQAPKDI
+394 IYVCGVAQGPKDI

-423 LLSKERGT
+423 LLSGERGT
-431 LIKERKFPDERR
+431 LIKERKFPDEKQ
-443 LSPEPRIGVFVCH
+443 LSPLPRIGVFVCH
-456 CGINIGSVVNVPE
+456 CGINIGSVVNVPN
-469 VVKYAKTLPYVVH
+469 VVEYAKTLPGVAH
-482 AQEMLYACSSDS
+482 AREMLYACSSDS
-494 QVTIKEAIAKND
+494 QVTIKDAIANHD

-563 GIVQMAVSKSALF
+563 GIVQMAVAKSALF
-576 RPLYRQKVPLINKAL
+576 QPLYKQQVSLINKAL
-591 VLGGGIAGMTA
+591 VLGGGVAGMTA
-602 ALDIANNGYSVTLVE
+602 ALDIANNGYHVTIIE

-633 DGKKPSDV
+633 DGKKPADV
-641 LKELIH
+641 LKELTGK
-647 RVNENKNIKVI
+647 VNGNKNIKVI
-658 NEGKLVKV
+658 NEAKLIKV
-666 EGYLGNFKGIVL
+666 EGYLGNFKGVVL
-678 SKGKEMSLDFGAAVV
+678 AAGKELTIDFGAAVI
-693 ATGARNFE
+693 ATGARNLE
-701 PKGLFNYG
+701 PSGLFNYG
-709 KNSKVITLAQLEK
+709 KDSRVVTQAQFEKMLGKGISANNITM
-722 RIDKTPHLTP
+722 
-732 YLNTGNKGSITF
+732 
-744 IQCAGARNKER
+744 IQCVGARNKER
-755 EYCGRTCCVE
+755 EYCGRTCCVD
-765 AVKNAIRIKK
+765 AVKNAIRVKK
-775 ANSSANVFV
+775 ANSKANVFV

-790 TYGVYEK
+790 TYGVMEK
-797 LYESAREL
+797 LYENARDL
-805 GVVFIKY
+805 GVIFIKY
-812 DAESLP
+812 EAENP
-818 EVKDSSVVVHDSML
+818 PKVQGGSVIVHDSML
-832 NEDIEINSDLVVLS
+832 NQDIELASDHVVLS
-846 TPLIAGENEEIA
+846 TPLVAGENEEIN

-904 SQASASAAR
+904 SQASAAASR

-924 TEGAISVV
+924 TEGAVSVV
-932 DEAKCIG
+932 NEAKCIG

-951 PSLYEVQVKAEEVVY
+951 PSLYDVTVKVEEVTY
-966 KAKKSKINPAAC
+966 TTKKSKINAASC

-985 ASCPAGAITAQHFS
+985 AACPAGAITAQHFS

-1004 EAIDAFSKGVRIIEQ
+1004 EAIDAFDKGVKSISIE
-1019 KPIIVEVVV
+1019 KGIVEVTV

>member
-32 ESKPSIGGVMSQ
+32 ESRPSIGGVMSQ

-58 LSPKLVETGRHPN
+58 LSPKLVETARHPN
-71 IELLSYSDVKSI
+71 IELISYSDVKSI
-83 SGNAGDFKVKVLRK
+83 SGKAGDFKVKVVKK

-103 KKCTGCGTCTEKCP
+103 TKCTGCGSCTEKCP
-117 SKVNDEYNAGMSKR
+117 SKVPDEYNAGMSKR

-150 LHCLYLTKGKCGVC
+150 AHCLYLTKGKCGVC

-178 YKEIEL
+178 DKEIEL

-197 FDPTILKQYR
+197 FDPSILKNYR

-222 LSASGPTQGHVV
+222 LSASGPTQGHVT
-234 KRDGK
+234 KQSDGK
-239 VPKKIAFIQCVG
+239 VPKNIAFIQCVG
-251 SRNPRIDRKHCSSVC
+251 SRNPRIERKHCSSVC
-266 CMYATKEAIIAKEHD
+266 CMYATKESIIAKEHD
-281 PELDITIFHIDI
+281 PELNITIFHIDI
-293 RAFGKNFE
+293 RAYGKNFE

-307 QKEYGIKYINSRP
+307 QREYGIKYINSRP
-320 AEVTVDAR
+320 PEVVVGAN
-328 NALYLKY
+328 NALSLKY
-335 EEFDTGNLKNE
+335 EDFNTGDLKSQDFDLV
-346 TFDMI
+346 
-351 VLAIGLD
+351 VLSIGLD
-358 PSDSTHNIANA
+358 PADSTRELAQS
-369 SGIALDVLGNIA
+369 SGIALDDFGNIA
-381 TSAENPVETSVAG
+381 TSIEKPVESSVAG
-394 IYVCGVAQAPKDI
+394 IYVCGVAQGPKDI

-418 SKAAA
+418 SKAAG
-423 LLSKERGT
+423 LLSSERGT
-431 LIKERKFPDERR
+431 LIKERKFPEEKQ
-443 LSPEPRIGVFVCH
+443 LSPDPRIGVFVCH
-456 CGINIGSVVNVPE
+456 CGINIGSVVNVPN
-469 VVKYAKTLPYVVH
+469 VVEYAKTLPGVTH

-494 QVTIKEAIAKND
+494 QVTIKDAIAKND

-555 EKATEKAK
+555 ERATEKAK
-563 GIVQMAVSKSALF
+563 GIVQMAVAKSALF
-576 RPLYRQKVPLINKAL
+576 QPLYKQQVSLINKAL
-591 VLGGGIAGMTA
+591 VLGGGVAGMTA
-602 ALDIANNGYSVTLVE
+602 ALDIANNGYHVTIIE

-633 DGKKPSDV
+633 DGKNPADV
-641 LKELIH
+641 LKELIGK
-647 RVNENKNIKVI
+647 VNGNINIKVL
-658 NEGKLVKV
+658 NEAKLLAV
-666 EGYLGNFKGIVL
+666 EGYLGNFKGVVL
-678 SKGKEMSLDFGAAVV
+678 ANGKELPIDFGAAVI
-693 ATGARNFE
+693 ATGARNLE
-701 PKGLFNYG
+701 PLGLFNYG
-709 KNSKVITLAQLEK
+709 KDPGVVTQAQFEKMLGKGVSANNITM
-722 RIDKTPHLTP
+722 
-732 YLNTGNKGSITF
+732 
-744 IQCAGARNKER
+744 IQCVGARNKER
-755 EYCGRTCCVE
+755 EYCGRTCCVD

-775 ANSSANVFV
+775 SNSKANVFV

-790 TYGVYEK
+790 TYGVMEK
-797 LYESAREL
+797 LYENARDQ
-805 GVVFIKY
+805 GVIFIKY
-812 DAESLP
+812 EADNP
-818 EVKDSSVVVHDSML
+818 PKVQGGSVVVHDSML
-832 NEDIEINSDLVVLS
+832 NQDIELASDLVVLS
-846 TPLIAGENEEIA
+846 TPLIAGENEEIN

-878 RPVDFATDGVFLCG
+878 RPVDFATDGVYLCG

-904 SQASASAAR
+904 SQASAAASR

-924 TEGAISVV
+924 TEGAVSVV
-932 DEAKCIG
+932 NEAKCIG

-951 PSLYEVQVKAEEVVY
+951 PSLV
-966 KAKKSKINPAAC
+966 
-978 KGCGSCA
+978 
-985 ASCPAGAITAQHFS
+985 
-999 SKEIG
+999 
-1004 EAIDAFSKGVRIIEQ
+1004 
-1019 KPIIVEVVV
+1019 

>member
-32 ESKPSIGGVMSQ
+32 ESRPSIGGVMSQ

-83 SGNAGDFKVKVLRK
+83 SGKAGDFKVKVVKK
-97 ARYVDE
+97 ARYVDDA
-103 KKCTGCGTCTEKCP
+103 KCTGCGTCTEKCP
-117 SKVNDEYNAGMSKR
+117 TKVLDEYNAGMSKR
-131 KSIYIPFAQ
+131 KAIYIPFAQ

-150 LHCLYLTKGKCGVC
+150 AKCMYLTKGKCGVC

-178 YKEIEL
+178 DKEIEL
-184 NVGSVILATGFKP
+184 DVGSVILATGFKP
-197 FDPTILKQYR
+197 FDPSALSQYR

-222 LSASGPTQGHVV
+222 LSASGPTQGHVT
-234 KRDGK
+234 KQSDGK
-239 VPKKIAFIQCVG
+239 VPQKVAFIQCVG

-266 CMYATKEAIIAKEHD
+266 CMYATKESIIAKEHD

-320 AEVTVDAR
+320 PEVIVDAK
-328 NALYLKY
+328 NSLSMKY
-335 EEFDTGNLKNE
+335 EDFNSGELKTENY
-346 TFDMI
+346 DLI
-351 VLAIGLD
+351 VLSIGLD
-358 PSDSTHNIANA
+358 PSDSTQGIARS
-369 SGIALDVLGNIA
+369 SGIALDDFGNIA
-381 TSAENPVETSVAG
+381 TSIANPVETSVPG
-394 IYVCGVAQAPKDI
+394 IYVCGVAQGPKDI

-418 SKAAA
+418 SKAAS

-431 LIKERKFPDERR
+431 QIKERKFPEEKK
-443 LSPEPRIGVFVCH
+443 LSPDPRVGVFVCH
-456 CGINIGSVVNVPE
+456 CGINIGSVVNVPN
-469 VVKYAKTLPYVVH
+469 VVEYAKTLPYVAH

-494 QVTIKEAIAKND
+494 QVTIKEAIAKNN

-555 EKATEKAK
+555 EKATAKAK
-563 GIVQMAVSKSALF
+563 GIVQMAVAKSALF
-576 RPLYRQKVPLINKAL
+576 QPLYKQQVSLINKAL
-591 VLGGGIAGMTA
+591 VLGGGVAGMTA
-602 ALDIANNGYSVTLVE
+602 ALDIAENGYNVTLVE

-633 DGKKPSDV
+633 NGKKPEEV
-641 LKELIH
+641 LKGLL
-647 RVNENKNIKVI
+647 RKVSENKNITVL
-658 NEGKLVKV
+658 NEAKLEKV
-666 EGYLGNFKGIVL
+666 EGYLGNFKGIVNAR
-678 SKGKEMSLDFGAAVV
+678 GKEIPVDFGAAVI

-701 PKGLFNYG
+701 PAGLFGYG
-709 KNSKVITLAQLEK
+709 KDSNVITQAQLEK
-722 RIDKTPHLTP
+722 MLGKGTSA
-732 YLNTGNKGSITF
+732 NTITM
-744 IQCAGARNKER
+744 IQCVGARNKER
-755 EYCGRTCCVE
+755 EYCGRTCCTD

-775 ANSSANVFV
+775 ANSKASVYV

-790 TYGVYEK
+790 TYGVNEK
-797 LYESAREL
+797 LYENARDL
-805 GVVFIKY
+805 GVIFIKY
-812 DAESLP
+812 DVERQP
-818 EVKDSSVVVHDSML
+818 IVQNGSVVTVHDSML
-832 NEDIEINSDLVVLS
+832 NEDIEIASDLVVLS
-846 TPLIAGENEEIA
+846 TPLVAGENEEIN

-897 KLIDEAI
+897 KLMDEAI
-904 SQASASAAR
+904 SQASAAASR
-913 ACTILSRKFIE
+913 ACTILSREFIE
-924 TEGAISVV
+924 TEGAVSVV
-932 DEAKCIG
+932 NEAKCIG
-939 CGTCVTVCPYNA
+939 CGTCVTMCPYNA
-951 PSLYEVQVKAEEVVY
+951 PSLYDATVKAEEVTY
-966 KAKKSKINPAAC
+966 TTKKSKINPAAC

-985 ASCPAGAITAQHFS
+985 AACPAGAIIAQHFS

-1004 EAIDAFSKGVRIIEQ
+1004 EAIDAFDKGVKSISIG
-1019 KPIIVEVVV
+1019 KDMVEVTV

>member
-32 ESKPSIGGVMSQ
+32 ESRPSIGGVMSQ

-58 LSPKLVETGRHPN
+58 LSPKLVETARHPN
-71 IELLSYSDVKSI
+71 IELLAYSDVRSI
-83 SGNAGDFKVKVLRK
+83 SGKAGDFKVKVVKK

-103 KKCTGCGTCTEKCP
+103 TKCTGCGSCTEKCP
-117 SKVNDEYNAGMSKR
+117 SKVADEYNAGMAKR

-150 LHCLYLTKGKCGVC
+150 AHCIYLTKGKCGVC

-178 YKEIEL
+178 DKEVEL
-184 NVGSVILATGFKP
+184 NVGSVVLATGFKP
-197 FDPTILKQYR
+197 FDPSILKQYR
-207 FDHPDVITSL
+207 FDHPDVITAL

-222 LSASGPTQGHVV
+222 LSASGPTQGHVT
-234 KRDGK
+234 KQTDGK
-239 VPKKIAFIQCVG
+239 VPKNIAFIQCVG

-266 CMYATKEAIIAKEHD
+266 CMYATKESIIAKEHD
-281 PELDITIFHIDI
+281 PELNITIFHIDI
-293 RAFGKNFE
+293 RAYGKNFE

-307 QKEYGIKYINSRP
+307 QREYGIKYINSRP
-320 AEVTVDAR
+320 SEVTVGTD
-328 NALYLKY
+328 NSLSLKY
-335 EEFDTGNLKNE
+335 EDFNTGDLISKN
-346 TFDMI
+346 FDMV
-351 VLAIGLD
+351 VLSIGLD
-358 PSDSTHNIANA
+358 PADSTQALA
-369 SGIALDVLGNIA
+369 KSSGISLDEFGNIA
-381 TSAENPVETSVAG
+381 TSIENPVETSVAG
-394 IYVCGVAQAPKDI
+394 IYVCGVAQGPKDI

-423 LLSKERGT
+423 LLSPERGT
-431 LIKERKFPDERR
+431 LIKERKFPDEKK
-443 LSPEPRIGVFVCH
+443 LSIEPRIGVFVCH
-456 CGINIGSVVNVPE
+456 CGINIGSVVNVPG
-469 VVKYAKTLPYVVH
+469 VVEYSKTLPGVAY

-494 QVTIKEAIAKND
+494 QVTIKDAITKND

-541 NIREHCSWVHMKEK
+541 NIREHCSWVHSKEK
-555 EKATEKAK
+555 ERATEKAK
-563 GIVQMAVSKSALF
+563 GIVQMAVAKSALF
-576 RPLYRQKVPLINKAL
+576 QPLYKQKVDLINKAV

-602 ALDIANNGYSVTLVE
+602 ALDIANNGYHVTLIE

-633 DGKKPSDV
+633 DGKKPADV
-641 LKELIH
+641 LKELI
-647 RVNENKNIKVI
+647 RKVSGNKNIKII
-658 NEGKLVKV
+658 NEAKLIKV
-666 EGYLGNFKGIVL
+666 EGYLGNFKGTIL
-678 SKGKEMSLDFGAAVV
+678 ASGKELSVDFGAAVV

-701 PKGLFNYG
+701 PSGLFEYG
-709 KNSKVITLAQLEK
+709 KDSRVVTQAQLEK
-722 RIDKTPHLTP
+722 MLGK
-732 YLNTGNKGSITF
+732 SISAKNVTM
-744 IQCAGARNKER
+744 IQCVGARSKER
-755 EYCGRTCCVE
+755 EYCGRTCCVD
-765 AVKNAIRIKK
+765 AVKNSIRIKK
-775 ANSSANVFV
+775 ANSSANVYV

-790 TYGVYEK
+790 TYGVMEK
-797 LYESAREL
+797 LYENARDL

-812 DAESLP
+812 EP
-818 EVKDSSVVVHDSML
+818 ENPPKVQNGSVIVHDAML
-832 NEDIEINSDLVVLS
+832 NLDIELASDLVVLS
-846 TPLIAGENEEIA
+846 TPLVAGENKEINE
-858 QLFKIPLDKN
+858 LFKIPLDKN

-897 KLIDEAI
+897 KLIEEAI
-904 SQASASAAR
+904 SQASAAASR

-932 DEAKCIG
+932 NEAKCIG

-951 PSLYEVQVKAEEVVY
+951 PSLYDVTVKVEEVTY
-966 KAKKSKINPAAC
+966 TTKKSKINAASC

-985 ASCPAGAITAQHFS
+985 AACPAGAITAQHYS

-1004 EAIDAFSKGVRIIEQ
+1004 EAIDAFQKGVKSISID
-1019 KPIIVEVVV
+1019 KGVVELMV

>member
-32 ESKPSIGGVMSQ
+32 ESRPSIGGVMSQ

-58 LSPKLVETGRHPN
+58 LSPKLVETARHPN
-71 IELLSYSDVKSI
+71 IELISYSDVKSI
-83 SGNAGDFKVKVLRK
+83 SGKAGDFKVKIVKK

-103 KKCTGCGTCTEKCP
+103 TKCTGCGSCTEKCP
-117 SKVNDEYNAGMSKR
+117 SKVPDEYNAGMSKR

-140 AIPRVATIDA
+140 AIPRIATIDA
-150 LHCLYLTKGKCGVC
+150 AHCLYLTKGKCGVC

-178 YKEIEL
+178 DKEIEL

-197 FDPTILKQYR
+197 FDPSILKNYR

-222 LSASGPTQGHVV
+222 LSASGPTQGHVT
-234 KRDGK
+234 KQSDGK
-239 VPKKIAFIQCVG
+239 VPKNIAFIQCVG
-251 SRNPRIDRKHCSSVC
+251 SRNPRIERKHCSSVC
-266 CMYATKEAIIAKEHD
+266 CMYATKESIIAKEHD
-281 PELDITIFHIDI
+281 PELNITIFHIDI
-293 RAFGKNFE
+293 RAYGKNFE

-307 QKEYGIKYINSRP
+307 QREYGIKYINSRP
-320 AEVTVDAR
+320 PEVVVGAN
-328 NALYLKY
+328 NALSLKY
-335 EEFDTGNLKNE
+335 EDFNTGDLKTQDFDLV
-346 TFDMI
+346 
-351 VLAIGLD
+351 VLSIGLD
-358 PSDSTHNIANA
+358 PADSTRELAQS
-369 SGIALDVLGNIA
+369 SGIGLDDFGNIA
-381 TSAENPVETSVAG
+381 TSIEKPVESSVAG
-394 IYVCGVAQAPKDI
+394 IYVCGVAQGPKDI

-423 LLSKERGT
+423 LLSSERGT
-431 LIKERKFPDERR
+431 LIKERKFPDEKQ
-443 LSPEPRIGVFVCH
+443 LSPDPRIGVFVCH
-456 CGINIGSVVNVPE
+456 CGINIGSVVNVPN
-469 VVKYAKTLPYVVH
+469 VVEYAKNLPGVAH

-494 QVTIKEAIAKND
+494 QVTIKDAIAKND

-555 EKATEKAK
+555 ERATEKAK
-563 GIVQMAVSKSALF
+563 GIVQMAVAKSALF
-576 RPLYRQKVPLINKAL
+576 QPLYKQQVSLINKAL
-591 VLGGGIAGMTA
+591 VLGGGVAGMTA
-602 ALDIANNGYSVTLVE
+602 ALDIANNGYHVTIIE

-633 DGKKPSDV
+633 DGKKPADV
-641 LKELIH
+641 LKELIGK
-647 RVNENKNIKVI
+647 VNGNINIRVI
-658 NEGKLVKV
+658 NEAKLLAV
-666 EGYLGNFKGIVL
+666 EGYLGNFKGVVL
-678 SKGKEMSLDFGAAVV
+678 ANGKELPIDFGAAVI
-693 ATGARNFE
+693 ATGARNLE
-701 PKGLFNYG
+701 PSGLFNYG
-709 KNSKVITLAQLEK
+709 KDNRVVTQAQFEKMLGKGISANNITM
-722 RIDKTPHLTP
+722 
-732 YLNTGNKGSITF
+732 
-744 IQCAGARNKER
+744 IQCVGARNKER
-755 EYCGRTCCVE
+755 EYCGRTCCVD

-775 ANSSANVFV
+775 ANSKANVFV

-790 TYGVYEK
+790 TYGVMEK
-797 LYESAREL
+797 LYENARDL
-805 GVVFIKY
+805 GVIFIKY
-812 DAESLP
+812 EAEIPPKVQGGL
-818 EVKDSSVVVHDSML
+818 VLVHDSML
-832 NEDIEINSDLVVLS
+832 NQDIELASDLVVLS
-846 TPLIAGENEEIA
+846 TPLVAGENEEIN

-904 SQASASAAR
+904 SQASAAASR
-913 ACTILSRKFIE
+913 VCTILSRKFIE
-924 TEGAISVV
+924 TEGAVSVV
-932 DEAKCIG
+932 NEAKCIG

-951 PSLYEVQVKAEEVVY
+951 PSLYDVTVKAEEVTY
-966 KAKKSKINPAAC
+966 MTKKSKINAASC

-985 ASCPAGAITAQHFS
+985 AACPAGAITAQHFS

-1004 EAIDAFSKGVRIIEQ
+1004 EAINAFDKGVKRISIE
-1019 KPIIVEVVV
+1019 KGVVEVTV

>member
-32 ESKPSIGGVMSQ
+32 ESRPSIGGVMSQ

-58 LSPKLVETGRHPN
+58 LSPKLVETARHPN
-71 IELLSYSDVKSI
+71 IELISYSDVKSI
-83 SGNAGDFKVKVLRK
+83 SGKAGDFKVKIVKK

-103 KKCTGCGTCTEKCP
+103 TKCTGCGSCTEKCP
-117 SKVNDEYNAGMSKR
+117 SKVPDEYNAGMSKR

-140 AIPRVATIDA
+140 AIPRIATIDA
-150 LHCLYLTKGKCGVC
+150 AHCLYLTKGKCGVC

-178 YKEIEL
+178 DKEIEL

-197 FDPTILKQYR
+197 FDPSILKNYR

-222 LSASGPTQGHVV
+222 LSASGPTQGHVT
-234 KRDGK
+234 KQSDGK
-239 VPKKIAFIQCVG
+239 VPKNIAFIQCVG
-251 SRNPRIDRKHCSSVC
+251 SRNPRIERKHCSSVC
-266 CMYATKEAIIAKEHD
+266 CMYAIKESIIAKEHD
-281 PELDITIFHIDI
+281 PELNITIFHIDI
-293 RAFGKNFE
+293 RAYGKNFE

-307 QKEYGIKYINSRP
+307 QREYGIKYINSRP
-320 AEVTVDAR
+320 PEVVVGAN
-328 NALYLKY
+328 NALSLKY
-335 EEFDTGNLKNE
+335 EDFNTGDLKTQDFDLV
-346 TFDMI
+346 
-351 VLAIGLD
+351 VLSIGLD
-358 PSDSTHNIANA
+358 PADSTRELAQS
-369 SGIALDVLGNIA
+369 SGIGIDDFGNIA
-381 TSAENPVETSVAG
+381 TSIEKPVESSVAG
-394 IYVCGVAQAPKDI
+394 IYVCGVAQGPKDI

-423 LLSKERGT
+423 LLSSERAT
-431 LIKERKFPDERR
+431 LIKERKFPDEKQ
-443 LSPEPRIGVFVCH
+443 LSPDPRIGVFVCH
-456 CGINIGSVVNVPE
+456 CGINIGSVVNVPN
-469 VVKYAKTLPYVVH
+469 VVEYAKNLPGVAH

-494 QVTIKEAIAKND
+494 QVTIKDAIAKND

-555 EKATEKAK
+555 ERATEKAK
-563 GIVQMAVSKSALF
+563 GIVQMAVAKSALF
-576 RPLYRQKVPLINKAL
+576 QPLYKQQVSLINKAL
-591 VLGGGIAGMTA
+591 VLGGGVAGMTA
-602 ALDIANNGYSVTLVE
+602 ALDIANNGYHVTIIE

-633 DGKKPSDV
+633 DGKKPADV
-641 LKELIH
+641 LKELIGK
-647 RVNENKNIKVI
+647 VNGNINIRVI
-658 NEGKLVKV
+658 NEAKLLAV
-666 EGYLGNFKGIVL
+666 EGYLGNFKGVVL
-678 SKGKEMSLDFGAAVV
+678 ANGKELPIDFGAAVI
-693 ATGARNFE
+693 ATGARNLE
-701 PKGLFNYG
+701 PSGLFNYG
-709 KNSKVITLAQLEK
+709 KDNRVVTQAQFEKMLGKGISANNITM
-722 RIDKTPHLTP
+722 
-732 YLNTGNKGSITF
+732 
-744 IQCAGARNKER
+744 IQCVGARNKER
-755 EYCGRTCCVE
+755 EYCGRTCCVD
-765 AVKNAIRIKK
+765 AAKNAIRIKK
-775 ANSSANVFV
+775 ANSKANVFV

-790 TYGVYEK
+790 TYGVMEK
-797 LYESAREL
+797 LYENARDL
-805 GVVFIKY
+805 GVIFIKY
-812 DAESLP
+812 EAEIP
-818 EVKDSSVVVHDSML
+818 PKVQGGSVLVHDSML
-832 NEDIEINSDLVVLS
+832 NQDIELASDLVVLS
-846 TPLIAGENEEIA
+846 TPLVAGENDEIN

-904 SQASASAAR
+904 SQASAAASR

-924 TEGAISVV
+924 TEGAVSVV
-932 DEAKCIG
+932 NEAKCIG

-951 PSLYEVQVKAEEVVY
+951 PSLYDVTVKAEEVTY
-966 KAKKSKINPAAC
+966 MTKKSKINAASC

-985 ASCPAGAITAQHFS
+985 AACPAGAITAQHFS

-1004 EAIDAFSKGVRIIEQ
+1004 EAINAFDKGVKSISIE
-1019 KPIIVEVVV
+1019 KGVVEVTV

>member
-22 ADSGFKTYLI
+22 ADSGYKTYLI

-58 LSPKLVETGRHPN
+58 LSPKLVETARHPN
-71 IELLSYSDVKSI
+71 IELLGYSDVKSI
-83 SGNAGDFKVKVLRK
+83 SGKAGDFKVKVVKK

-103 KKCTGCGTCTEKCP
+103 TKCTGCGTCTEKCP
-117 SKVNDEYNAGMSKR
+117 SKVSDEYNAGMSKR

-150 LHCLYLTKGKCGVC
+150 AHCLYLTKGKCGVC

-178 YKEIEL
+178 DKEIEL
-184 NVGSVILATGFKP
+184 NVGSVVLATGFKP
-197 FDPTILKQYR
+197 FDPSILKNYR

-222 LSASGPTQGHVV
+222 LSASGPTQGHVT
-234 KRDGK
+234 KQSDGK
-239 VPKKIAFIQCVG
+239 VPKNIAFIQCVG
-251 SRNPRIDRKHCSSVC
+251 SRNPRINRKHCSSVC
-266 CMYATKEAIIAKEHD
+266 CMYATKESIIAKEHD
-281 PELDITIFHIDI
+281 PELDITIFQIDV
-293 RAFGKNFE
+293 RAYGKNFE

-307 QKEYGIKYINSRP
+307 QKEYGIRYINSRP
-320 AEVTVDAR
+320 PEVIVNPD
-328 NALYLKY
+328 NSLSLKF
-335 EEFDTGNLKNE
+335 EDFNTGDLVAKNFDLV
-346 TFDMI
+346 
-351 VLAIGLD
+351 VLSIGLD
-358 PSDSTHNIANA
+358 PADSTRDIARS
-369 SGIALDVLGNIA
+369 SGIALDDFGNIA
-381 TSAENPVETSVAG
+381 TTIENPVETSVAG
-394 IYVCGVAQAPKDI
+394 IYVCGVAQGPKDI

-423 LLSKERGT
+423 LLSGERGT
-431 LIKERKFPDERR
+431 LIKERGYPDEKP

-456 CGINIGSVVNVPE
+456 CGINIGSVVNVPN
-469 VVKYAKTLPYVVH
+469 VVEYAKTLPGVAH

-494 QVTIKEAIAKND
+494 QVTIKDAIAKNN

-555 EKATEKAK
+555 DKATEKAK
-563 GIVQMAVSKSALF
+563 AIVQMAVSKSALF
-576 RPLYRQKVPLINKAL
+576 QPLYKQKVSLINKAV
-591 VLGGGIAGMTA
+591 VLGGGVAGMTA
-602 ALDIANNGYSVTLVE
+602 ALDIANNGYHVTLIE

-633 DGKKPSDV
+633 DGKKPADV
-641 LKELIH
+641 LKDLITN
-647 RVNENKNIKVI
+647 VSANKNIKII
-658 NEGKLVKV
+658 NEAKLKKV
-666 EGYLGNFKGIVL
+666 EGYLGNFKGVVL
-678 SKGKEMSLDFGAAVV
+678 ANGNEIPVDFGAAVV
-693 ATGARNFE
+693 ATGARNLE
-701 PKGLFNYG
+701 PSGLFNYG
-709 KNSKVITLAQLEK
+709 SDK
-722 RIDKTPHLTP
+722 RIVTQAQFEKMLGTGVNAKT
-732 YLNTGNKGSITF
+732 ITM
-744 IQCAGARNKER
+744 IQCVGARSKER
-755 EYCGRTCCVE
+755 EYCGRTCCVD

-775 ANSSANVFV
+775 ANSSTNVYV

-790 TYGVYEK
+790 TYGVIEKMYET
-797 LYESAREL
+797 ARDL
-805 GVVFIKY
+805 GVLFIKY
-812 DAESLP
+812 DAEKPPIVQGSA
-818 EVKDSSVVVHDSML
+818 VVVHDSML
-832 NEDIEINSDLVVLS
+832 NQDIELASDLVVLS
-846 TPLIAGENEEIA
+846 TPLVAGENEEIN

-904 SQASASAAR
+904 SQASAAASR

-932 DEAKCIG
+932 NEAKCIG

-951 PSLYEVQVKAEEVVY
+951 PSLYDATVIVEEVTY
-966 KAKKSKINPAAC
+966 TTKKSKINPAAC

-985 ASCPAGAITAQHFS
+985 AACPAGAITAQHFS

-1004 EAIDAFSKGVRIIEQ
+1004 EAIDAFDKGV
-1019 KPIIVEVVV
+1019 KIVSFEKGVVEATV

>member
-32 ESKPSIGGVMSQ
+32 ESRPSIGGVMSQ

-58 LSPKLVETGRHPN
+58 LSPKLVETSRHPN
-71 IELLSYSDVKSI
+71 IELISYSDVKSI
-83 SGNAGDFKVKVLRK
+83 SGKAGDFKVKIVKK

-103 KKCTGCGTCTEKCP
+103 TKCTGCGSCTEKCP
-117 SKVNDEYNAGMSKR
+117 SKVPDEYNAGMSKR

-150 LHCLYLTKGKCGVC
+150 AHCLYLTKGKCGVC

-178 YKEIEL
+178 DKEIEL

-197 FDPTILKQYR
+197 FDPSILKNYR

-222 LSASGPTQGHVV
+222 LSASGPTQGHVT
-234 KRDGK
+234 KQSDGK
-239 VPKKIAFIQCVG
+239 VPKNIAFIQCVG

-266 CMYATKEAIIAKEHD
+266 CMYATKESIIAKEHD
-281 PELDITIFHIDI
+281 PELNITIFHIDI
-293 RAFGKNFE
+293 RAYGKNFE

-307 QKEYGIKYINSRP
+307 QREYGIKYINSRP
-320 AEVTVDAR
+320 PEVVVGAN
-328 NALYLKY
+328 NALSLKY
-335 EEFDTGNLKNE
+335 EDFNTGDLKTQVFDLV
-346 TFDMI
+346 
-351 VLAIGLD
+351 VLSIGLD
-358 PSDSTHNIANA
+358 PADSTRELAQS
-369 SGIALDVLGNIA
+369 SGIGLDDFGNIA
-381 TSAENPVETSVAG
+381 TSIEKPVESSVAG
-394 IYVCGVAQAPKDI
+394 IYVCGVAQGPKDI

-423 LLSKERGT
+423 LLSSERAT
-431 LIKERKFPDERR
+431 LIKERKFPDEKQ
-443 LSPEPRIGVFVCH
+443 LSPDPRIGVFVCH
-456 CGINIGSVVNVPE
+456 CGINIGSVVNVPN
-469 VVKYAKTLPYVVH
+469 VVEYAKNLPGVAH

-494 QVTIKEAIAKND
+494 QVTIKDAIAKND

-555 EKATEKAK
+555 ERATEKAK
-563 GIVQMAVSKSALF
+563 GIVQMAVAKSALF
-576 RPLYRQKVPLINKAL
+576 QPLYKQQVSLINKAL
-591 VLGGGIAGMTA
+591 VLGGGVAGMTA
-602 ALDIANNGYSVTLVE
+602 ALDIANNGYHVTIIE

-633 DGKKPSDV
+633 DGKKPADV
-641 LKELIH
+641 LKELIGK
-647 RVNENKNIKVI
+647 VNGNINIRVI
-658 NEGKLVKV
+658 NEAKLLAV
-666 EGYLGNFKGIVL
+666 EGYLGNFKGVVL
-678 SKGKEMSLDFGAAVV
+678 ANGKELPIDFGAAVI
-693 ATGARNFE
+693 ATGARNLE
-701 PKGLFNYG
+701 PSGLFNYG
-709 KNSKVITLAQLEK
+709 KDNSVVTQAQFEKMLGKGISANNITM
-722 RIDKTPHLTP
+722 
-732 YLNTGNKGSITF
+732 
-744 IQCAGARNKER
+744 IQCVGARNKER
-755 EYCGRTCCVE
+755 EYCGRTCCVD
-765 AVKNAIRIKK
+765 AAKNAIRIKK
-775 ANSSANVFV
+775 ANSKANVFV

-790 TYGVYEK
+790 TYGVMEK
-797 LYESAREL
+797 LYENARDL
-805 GVVFIKY
+805 GVIFIKY
-812 DAESLP
+812 EAEIPPKVQGGFVS
-818 EVKDSSVVVHDSML
+818 VHDSML
-832 NEDIEINSDLVVLS
+832 NQDIELASDLVVLS
-846 TPLIAGENEEIA
+846 TPLVAGENDEIN

-904 SQASASAAR
+904 SQASAAASR

-924 TEGAISVV
+924 TEGAVSVV
-932 DEAKCIG
+932 NEAKCIG

-951 PSLYEVQVKAEEVVY
+951 PSLYDVTVKAEEVTY
-966 KAKKSKINPAAC
+966 MTKKSKINAASC

-985 ASCPAGAITAQHFS
+985 AACPAGAITAQHFS

-1004 EAIDAFSKGVRIIEQ
+1004 EAINAFDRGVKSISIEKGV
-1019 KPIIVEVVV
+1019 VEVTV

>member
-22 ADSGFKTYLI
+22 ADSGYKTYLI
-32 ESKPSIGGVMSQ
+32 ESRPSIGGVMSQ

-58 LSPKLVETGRHPN
+58 LSPKLVETARHPN
-71 IELLSYSDVKSI
+71 IELLGYSDVKSI
-83 SGNAGDFKVKVLRK
+83 SGKAGDFKVKVTRK

-103 KKCTGCGTCTEKCP
+103 TKCTGCGTCTEKCP
-117 SKVNDEYNAGMSKR
+117 SKVADEYNAGMTKR

-150 LHCLYLTKGKCGVC
+150 AHCLYLTKGKCGVC

-178 YKEIEL
+178 DKEIEL
-184 NVGSVILATGFKP
+184 NVGSVVLATGFKP
-197 FDPTILKQYR
+197 FDPTNLKNYR

-222 LSASGPTQGHVV
+222 LSASGPTQGHVT
-234 KRDGK
+234 KQSDGK
-239 VPKKIAFIQCVG
+239 VPKNVAFIQCVG

-266 CMYATKEAIIAKEHD
+266 CMYATKESIIAKEHD
-281 PELDITIFHIDI
+281 PELDITIFNIDI
-293 RAFGKNFE
+293 RAYGKNFE

-307 QKEYGIKYINSRP
+307 QREYGIKYISSRP
-320 AEVTVDAR
+320 PEVIV
-328 NALYLKY
+328 NSNNSLSLKY
-335 EEFDTGNLKNE
+335 EDFKTGDLKTQNFDLV
-346 TFDMI
+346 
-351 VLAIGLD
+351 VLSIGLD
-358 PSDSTHNIANA
+358 PADSTRALA
-369 SGIALDVLGNIA
+369 QSSGIALDDFGNIA
-381 TSAENPVETSVAG
+381 TTIEKPVETSVPG
-394 IYVCGVAQAPKDI
+394 IYVCGVAQGPKDI

-423 LLSKERGT
+423 LLSRERGT
-431 LIKERKFPDERR
+431 LIKERKFPEEKK

-456 CGINIGSVVNVPE
+456 CGINIGSVVKVAD
-469 VVKYAKTLPYVVH
+469 VVEYAKTLPGVAH

-494 QVTIKEAIAKND
+494 QVTIKDAISKND

-563 GIVQMAVSKSALF
+563 GIVQMAVAKSALF
-576 RPLYRQKVPLINKAL
+576 QPLYKQQVSLINKAV
-591 VLGGGIAGMTA
+591 VLGGGVAGLTA
-602 ALDIANNGYSVTLVE
+602 ALDIANNGYHVTIIE
-617 KEKELGGML
+617 KEKEFGGML
-626 REMTELY
+626 RDMTELY
-633 DGKKPSDV
+633 NGRNPADV
-641 LKELIH
+641 LKDLIVKVNGNINI
-647 RVNENKNIKVI
+647 RVMNEA
-658 NEGKLVKV
+658 KLVKV
-666 EGYLGNFKGIVL
+666 EGYLGNFKGTVIAN
-678 SKGKEMSLDFGAAVV
+678 GKETPIDFGAAVV
-693 ATGARNFE
+693 ATGARNLE
-701 PKGLFNYG
+701 PSGLFNYG
-709 KNSKVITLAQLEK
+709 KDPIVITQAQFEK
-722 RIDKTPHLTP
+722 ML
-732 YLNTGNKGSITF
+732 GKGINAKNITM
-744 IQCAGARNKER
+744 IQCVGARSKER
-755 EYCGRTCCVE
+755 EYCGRTCCIE
-765 AVKNAIRIKK
+765 GVKNAIRIKK
-775 ANSSANVFV
+775 ADNAANVYV

-790 TYGVYEK
+790 TYGVMEK
-797 LYESAREL
+797 LYENARDL
-805 GVVFIKY
+805 GVIFIKY
-812 DAESLP
+812 EP
-818 EVKDSSVVVHDSML
+818 ENPPKVENGSVIVHDSML
-832 NEDIEINSDLVVLS
+832 NQDIELASDLIVLS
-846 TPLIAGENEEIA
+846 TPLVAGENEEIN

-892 SAQAP
+892 TAQGP
-897 KLIDEAI
+897 KLIDESI
-904 SQASASAAR
+904 SQASAAASR

-932 DEAKCIG
+932 NEAKCIG

-951 PSLYEVQVKAEEVVY
+951 PSLYDASVTVEEVTY
-966 KAKKSKINPAAC
+966 TTKKSKINPAAC

-985 ASCPAGAITAQHFS
+985 AACPAGAITAQHFS

-1004 EAIDAFSKGVRIIEQ
+1004 EAINAFDKGVKAISIG
-1019 KPIIVEVVV
+1019 KSVVEVTV

>member
-32 ESKPSIGGVMSQ
+32 ESRPSIGGTMSQ

-83 SGNAGDFKVKVLRK
+83 TGKAGDFKVKVVKK
-97 ARYVDE
+97 ARYVDDT
-103 KKCTGCGTCTEKCP
+103 KCTGCGTCTEKCP
-117 SKVNDEYNAGMSKR
+117 TKVLDEYNAGMSKR
-131 KSIYIPFAQ
+131 KAIYIPFAQ

-150 LHCLYLTKGKCGVC
+150 SKCMYLTKGKCGVC

-178 YKEIEL
+178 DKEIEL
-184 NVGSVILATGFKP
+184 DVGSVVLATGFKP
-197 FDPTILKQYR
+197 FDPSALKQYR

-222 LSASGPTQGHVV
+222 LSASGPTQGHVT
-234 KRDGK
+234 KQSDGK

-266 CMYATKEAIIAKEHD
+266 CMYATKESIIAKEHD
-281 PELDITIFHIDI
+281 SELDITIFHIDI

-307 QKEYGIKYINSRP
+307 QREYGIKYINSRP
-320 AEVTVDAR
+320 PEVIVDAK
-328 NALYLKY
+328 NALSLKY
-335 EEFDTGNLKNE
+335 EDFNAGELKTEN
-346 TFDMI
+346 FDMV
-351 VLAIGLD
+351 VLSIGLD
-358 PSDSTHNIANA
+358 PSDSTKALA
-369 SGIALDVLGNIA
+369 SSSGIALDNFGNIA
-381 TSAENPVETSVAG
+381 TNMGSPVETSVPG
-394 IYVCGVAQAPKDI
+394 IYVCGVAQGPKDI

-418 SKAAA
+418 AKAAA
-423 LLSKERGT
+423 LLSAERGT
-431 LIKERKFPDERR
+431 LIKERKFPDERS
-443 LSPEPRIGVFVCH
+443 LSPEPRIGVFICH
-456 CGINIGSVVNVPE
+456 CGINIGSVVNVPN
-469 VVKYAKTLPYVVH
+469 VVEYAKTLPNVAH

-494 QVTIKEAIAKND
+494 QVTIKDAIAKNN

-563 GIVQMAVSKSALF
+563 GVVQMAVAKSALF
-576 RPLYRQKVPLINKAL
+576 QPLYKQKVPLINSAL
-591 VLGGGIAGMTA
+591 VLGGGVAGMTA
-602 ALDIANNGYSVTLVE
+602 ALDIANNGYNVTLVE
-617 KEKELGGML
+617 KEAELGGML
-626 REMTELY
+626 KEMTELY
-633 DGKKPSDV
+633 DGKKPADV
-641 LKELIH
+641 LNELI
-647 RVNENKNIKVI
+647 RKVNENKNIVVV
-658 NEGKLVKV
+658 NEAKLIKV
-666 EGYLGNFKGIVL
+666 EGYLGNFKGVIQT
-678 SKGKEMSLDFGAAVV
+678 KGKEMPVDFGAAVV

-701 PKGLFNYG
+701 PAGLFNYG
-709 KNSKVITLAQLEK
+709 KDSRVVTQAQLEK
-722 RIDKTPHLTP
+722 IL
-732 YLNTGNKGSITF
+732 GNSISAKNITM
-744 IQCAGARNKER
+744 IQCVGARNKER
-755 EYCGRTCCVE
+755 EYCGRTCCID
-765 AVKNAIRIKK
+765 AVKNAVRIKK
-775 ANSSANVFV
+775 ANHSANVYV

-790 TYGVYEK
+790 TYGVMER
-797 LYESAREL
+797 LYENARDL
-805 GVVFIKY
+805 GVIFIKY
-812 DAESLP
+812 DAEKP
-818 EVKDSSVVVHDSML
+818 PAVQDRTVTVHDSML
-832 NEDIEINSDLVVLS
+832 NEDIEIASDLVVLS
-846 TPLIAGENEEIA
+846 TPLVAGENEEIN

-897 KLIDEAI
+897 KLLDEAI
-904 SQASASAAR
+904 SQASAAASR

-924 TEGAISVV
+924 TEGAVSVV
-932 DEAKCIG
+932 NEAKCIG
-939 CGTCVTVCPYNA
+939 CGTCVNVCPYNA
-951 PSLYEVQVKAEEVVY
+951 PSLQDVTVKAEEVTY
-966 KAKKSKINPAAC
+966 TAKKSRINPAAC

-985 ASCPAGAITAQHFS
+985 AACPAGAITAQHFS

-1004 EAIDAFSKGVRIIEQ
+1004 EAINAFNKGIKSISIEP
-1019 KPIIVEVVV
+1019 KTGTVEVVV

>member
-1 MKGSVAVVGGGIA
+1 MKGSVAVVGAGIA
-14 GIQAALDL
+14 GIQVALDL

-32 ESKPSIGGVMSQ
+32 ESRPSIGGVMSQ

-83 SGNAGDFKVKVLRK
+83 AGQAGDFKVKVVKK

-103 KKCTGCGTCTEKCP
+103 TKCTGCGTCTEKCP
-117 SKVNDEYNAGMSKR
+117 SKVSDDYNAGMSKR

-140 AIPRVATIDA
+140 AIPRVATIDSS
-150 LHCLYLTKGKCGVC
+150 HCLYLTKGKCGVC
-164 KKVCGPKAVDYEQK
+164 SKVCGPKAVDYGQTD
-178 YKEIEL
+178 KEIEL
-184 NVGSVILATGFKP
+184 EVGSVVLATGFKP
-197 FDPTILKQYR
+197 FDPSVLKQYR
-207 FDHPDVITSL
+207 FGHPDVITSL

-222 LSASGPTQGHVV
+222 LSASGPTQGHVT
-234 KRDGK
+234 RSSDGK

-251 SRNPRIDRKHCSSVC
+251 SRNPRINRKHCSSVC
-266 CMYATKEAIIAKEHD
+266 CMYATKESIIAKEHD
-281 PELDITIFHIDI
+281 HGLDITIFYIDI

-307 QKEYGIKYINSRP
+307 QKEYGIRYINSRP
-320 AEVTVDAR
+320 PEVIVDAK
-328 NALYLKY
+328 NNLSVKY
-335 EEFDTGNLKNE
+335 EDFNSGKLRTEA
-346 TFDMI
+346 FDMVI
-351 VLAIGLD
+351 LSIGLD
-358 PSDSTHNIANA
+358 PSDSTRKIAES
-369 SGIALDVLGNIA
+369 SGIALNEFGNIA
-381 TSAENPVETSVAG
+381 TNIENPVETSVVG
-394 IYVCGVAQAPKDI
+394 IYVCGVAQGPKDI

-423 LLSKERGT
+423 LLSAERGT
-431 LIKERKFPDERR
+431 LIKERKFPDEKP
-443 LSPEPRIGVFVCH
+443 LSPDPRIGVFVCH
-456 CGINIGSVVNVPE
+456 CGINIGSVVNVPN
-469 VVKYAKTLPYVVH
+469 VVEYAKTLPGVAH

-494 QVTIKEAIAKND
+494 QMTIKDAIAKNN

-563 GIVQMAVSKSALF
+563 AIVQMAVAKSALF
-576 RPLYRQKVPLINKAL
+576 QPLYKQKVPLINKAL
-591 VLGGGIAGMTA
+591 VLGGGVAGMTA
-602 ALDIANNGYSVTLVE
+602 ALDIANNGYPVTLVE

-633 DGKKPSDV
+633 DGRNPQEI
-641 LKELIH
+641 LKELIR

-658 NEGKLVKV
+658 NEAKLINV
-666 EGYLGNFKGIVL
+666 EGYLGNFKGVVL
-678 SKGKEMSLDFGAAVV
+678 AKVKEIPLDFGAAVV
-693 ATGARNFE
+693 ATGARNLE
-701 PKGLFNYG
+701 PAGLFNYG
-709 KNSKVITLAQLEK
+709 KDPHVVTQAQFEK
-722 RIDKTPHLTP
+722 MLGNNTP
-732 YLNTGNKGSITF
+732 YLNTGNNITM
-744 IQCAGARNKER
+744 IQCVGARNKER
-755 EYCGRTCCVE
+755 EYCGRTCCVD

-775 ANSSANVFV
+775 ANSGANVYV

-790 TYGVYEK
+790 TYGVMEKMYEN
-797 LYESAREL
+797 ARDL
-805 GVVFIKY
+805 GVIFIKY
-812 DAESLP
+812 DAENP
-818 EVKDSSVVVHDSML
+818 PKVQEGKVIVHDSML
-832 NEDIEINSDLVVLS
+832 NEDIEIASDLVVLS
-846 TPLIAGENEEIA
+846 TPLVAGENEEIN

-897 KLIDEAI
+897 KLMDEAI
-904 SQASASAAR
+904 SQASAAASR

-932 DEAKCIG
+932 DEARCIG

-951 PSLYEVQVKAEEVVY
+951 PLLSEVEVKVEEVTY
-966 KAKKSKINPAAC
+966 KAMKSRINPAAC

-985 ASCPAGAITAQHFS
+985 SACPAGAIKAQHFS
-999 SKEIG
+999 SREIG
-1004 EAIDAFSKGVRIIEQ
+1004 EAIDAFNKGVKSISIE
-1019 KPIIVEVVV
+1019 KGMVEVAV

>member
-1 MKGSVAVVGGGIA
+1 MRGSAAVVGGGIA

-32 ESKPSIGGVMSQ
+32 ESRPSIGGVMSQ

-58 LSPKLVETGRHPN
+58 LSPKLVETARHPN
-71 IELLSYSDVKSI
+71 IELLGYSDVKSI
-83 SGNAGDFKVKVLRK
+83 TGKAGDFKVKVVKK

-103 KKCTGCGTCTEKCP
+103 TKCTGCGTCTEKCP
-117 SKVNDEYNAGMSKR
+117 SKVPDEYNAGMSKR

-140 AIPRVATIDA
+140 AIPRVATIDSS
-150 LHCLYLTKGKCGVC
+150 HCLYLTKGKCGVC

-178 YKEIEL
+178 DRELEL
-184 NVGSVILATGFKP
+184 NVGSVVLAIGFKP
-197 FDPTILKQYR
+197 FDPSVLKQYR

-222 LSASGPTQGHVV
+222 LSASGPTQGHVT
-234 KRDGK
+234 KQSDGK
-239 VPKKIAFIQCVG
+239 VPKHIAFIQCVG

-266 CMYATKEAIIAKEHD
+266 CMYATKESIIAKEHD

-293 RAFGKNFE
+293 RAYGKNFE

-307 QKEYGIKYINSRP
+307 QKEYGIKYVNSRP
-320 AEVTVDAR
+320 PEVIVNSNNT
-328 NALYLKY
+328 LSLKY
-335 EEFDTGNLKNE
+335 EDFIARDIKTQN
-346 TFDMI
+346 FDMV
-351 VLAIGLD
+351 VLSIGLD
-358 PSDSTHNIANA
+358 PADSTRALA
-369 SGIALDVLGNIA
+369 LSSGIALDDFGNIA
-381 TSAENPVETSVAG
+381 TSIENPVETSVAG
-394 IYVCGVAQAPKDI
+394 IYVCGVAQGPKDI

-423 LLSKERGT
+423 LLSGERGT
-431 LIKERKFPDERR
+431 LIKERKFPAEKT

-456 CGINIGSVVNVPE
+456 CGINIGSVVNVPK
-469 VVKYAKTLPYVVH
+469 VVEYAKTLPGVAH

-494 QVTIKEAIAKND
+494 QVTIKDAISKNN

-555 EKATEKAK
+555 EKATEKANA
-563 GIVQMAVSKSALF
+563 IVRMAVAKSALF
-576 RPLYRQKVPLINKAL
+576 QPLYKQKVSLINKAL
-591 VLGGGIAGMTA
+591 VLGAGVAGMTA

-617 KEKELGGML
+617 KGKEPGGML
-626 REMTELY
+626 LDMTELY
-633 DGKKPSDV
+633 DGKKPAEV
-641 LKELIH
+641 LKELIGK
-647 RVNENKNIKVI
+647 VNENKNIKVI
-658 NEGKLVKV
+658 NEAKLIKV
-666 EGYLGNFKGIVL
+666 EGYLGNFKGIVMANGKGL
-678 SKGKEMSLDFGAAVV
+678 SVDFGAAVV
-693 ATGARNFE
+693 ATGARNLE
-701 PKGLFNYG
+701 PSGLFNYG
-709 KNSKVITLAQLEK
+709 KDKNVITQAQLEK
-722 RIDKTPHLTP
+722 ML
-732 YLNTGNKGSITF
+732 GNGVSANSITM
-744 IQCAGARNKER
+744 IQCVGARNKER
-755 EYCGRTCCVE
+755 EYCGRTCCVD

-775 ANSSANVFV
+775 ANSSASVYI

-790 TYGVYEK
+790 TYGVMEK
-797 LYESAREL
+797 LYENARDL
-805 GVVFIKY
+805 GVLFIKY
-812 DAESLP
+812 EAETP
-818 EVKDSSVVVHDSML
+818 PAVQTGSVLVHDPML
-832 NEDIEINSDLVVLS
+832 NEDIEIASDLVVLS
-846 TPLIAGENEEIA
+846 TPLVAGDNEEIN

-904 SQASASAAR
+904 SQASAAASR

-924 TEGAISVV
+924 TEGAVSVV
-932 DEAKCIG
+932 NEAKCIG
-939 CGTCVTVCPYNA
+939 CGTCVTACPYNA
-951 PSLYEVQVKAEEVVY
+951 PSLYDTTVKAEEVTY
-966 KAKKSKINPAAC
+966 TTKKSKINPAAC

-985 ASCPAGAITAQHFS
+985 AACPAGAITAQHFS
-999 SKEIG
+999 SREIG
-1004 EAIDAFSKGVRIIEQ
+1004 EAIDAFDRGVKSISIEKGV
-1019 KPIIVEVVV
+1019 VEVTV

>member
-58 LSPKLVETGRHPN
+58 LSPKLVETARHPN
-71 IELLSYSDVKSI
+71 IDLLSYSDVKSI
-83 SGNAGDFKVKVLRK
+83 SGKAGDFKVKVVKK

-103 KKCTGCGTCTEKCP
+103 TKCTGCGTCTEKCP
-117 SKVNDEYNAGMSKR
+117 SKVPDEYNAGMSKR

-150 LHCLYLTKGKCGVC
+150 AHCIYLTKGKCGVC

-178 YKEIEL
+178 DTEIEL
-184 NVGSVILATGFKP
+184 NVGSVVLATGFKP
-197 FDPTILKQYR
+197 FDPSILKQYR

-222 LSASGPTQGHVV
+222 LSASGPTQGHVT
-234 KRDGK
+234 KQSDGK
-239 VPKKIAFIQCVG
+239 VPKNIAFIQCVG

-266 CMYATKEAIIAKEHD
+266 CMYATKESIIAKEHD
-281 PELDITIFHIDI
+281 PELNITIFYIDI
-293 RAFGKNFE
+293 RAYGKNFE

-307 QKEYGIKYINSRP
+307 QKDYNIKYINSRP
-320 AEVTVDAR
+320 PDVLVNTD
-328 NALYLKY
+328 NTLSLKY
-335 EEFDTGNLKNE
+335 EDFITGDLKKQN
-346 TFDMI
+346 FDMV
-351 VLAIGLD
+351 VLSIGLD
-358 PSDSTHNIANA
+358 PADSTRALA
-369 SGIALDVLGNIA
+369 QSSGIALDDFGNIA
-381 TSAENPVETSVAG
+381 TTKESPVESSVPG
-394 IYVCGVAQAPKDI
+394 IYVCGVAQGPKDI

-423 LLSKERGT
+423 LLSGERGT
-431 LIKERKFPDERR
+431 LIKERKFPEEKQ
-443 LSPEPRIGVFVCH
+443 LAPEPRTGVFVCH
-456 CGINIGSVVNVPE
+456 CGINIGSVVNVPK
-469 VVKYAKTLPYVVH
+469 VVEYAKTLPGVTY

-494 QVTIKEAIAKND
+494 QVTIKDAIVKNN

-563 GIVQMAVSKSALF
+563 GIVQMAVAKSALF
-576 RPLYRQKVPLINKAL
+576 QPLYKQKVSLINTAL
-591 VLGGGIAGMTA
+591 VLGGGVAGMTA
-602 ALDIANNGYSVTLVE
+602 ALDIANNGYSVTLIE

-626 REMTELY
+626 RDITELY
-633 DGKKPSDV
+633 DGKKPDDV
-641 LKELIH
+641 LKDLISK
-647 RVNENKNIKVI
+647 VNNKKNIKVI
-658 NEGKLVKV
+658 NEAKLVKV
-666 EGYLGNFKGIVL
+666 EGYLGNFKGVVL
-678 SKGKEMSLDFGAAVV
+678 ANGRELAVDFGAAVV
-693 ATGARNFE
+693 ATGARNLE
-701 PKGLFNYG
+701 PAGLFNYG
-709 KNSKVITLAQLEK
+709 KDSGVVTQAQLEK
-722 RIDKTPHLTP
+722 MLGKGISA
-732 YLNTGNKGSITF
+732 NTVTM
-744 IQCAGARNKER
+744 IQCVGARNKER
-755 EYCGRTCCVE
+755 EYCGRTCCVD

-775 ANSSANVFV
+775 ANKSTNVYV

-790 TYGVYEK
+790 TYGVMEK
-797 LYESAREL
+797 LYEDSRDL
-805 GVVFIKY
+805 GVIFIKY
-812 DAESLP
+812 DEKNPPKVHGGA
-818 EVKDSSVVVHDSML
+818 VVVHDSML
-832 NEDIEINSDLVVLS
+832 NEDIELASDLVVLS
-846 TPLIAGENEEIA
+846 TPMVAGENEEIN

-904 SQASASAAR
+904 SQASAAASR

-932 DEAKCIG
+932 NEAKCIG
-939 CGTCVTVCPYNA
+939 CGTCVSVCPYNA
-951 PSLYEVQVKAEEVVY
+951 PSLYDVTVKVEEVTY
-966 KAKKSKINPAAC
+966 TTKKSKINAASC

-985 ASCPAGAITAQHFS
+985 AACPAGAITAQHFS

-1004 EAIDAFSKGVRIIEQ
+1004 EAIDAFEKGVKTISIEEGV
-1019 KPIIVEVVV
+1019 VEVTV

>member
-32 ESKPSIGGVMSQ
+32 ESRPSIGGVMSQ

-71 IELLSYSDVKSI
+71 IEMLSYSDVKSI
-83 SGNAGDFKVKVLRK
+83 TGKAGDFKVKVVRK

-103 KKCTGCGTCTEKCP
+103 TKCTGCGTCTEKCP
-117 SKVNDEYNAGMSKR
+117 SKVADEYNAGMTKR

-150 LHCLYLTKGKCGVC
+150 AHCLFLTKGKCGVC
-164 KKVCGPKAVDYEQK
+164 NKVCGPKAVNYEQK
-178 YKEIEL
+178 DKEIEL
-184 NVGSVILATGFKP
+184 DVGSVILATGFKP
-197 FDPTILKQYR
+197 FDPSVLKQYR

-222 LSASGPTQGHVV
+222 LSASGPTQGHVT
-234 KRDGK
+234 KQSDGK

-266 CMYATKEAIIAKEHD
+266 CMYATKESIIAKEHD
-281 PELDITIFHIDI
+281 PGLDITIFHIDI

-307 QKEYGIKYINSRP
+307 QKEYGIKYVNSRP
-320 AEVTVDAR
+320 PEVIVDAK
-328 NALYLKY
+328 NNLSIKH
-335 EEFDTGNLKNE
+335 EDFNTGELKNDA
-346 TFDMI
+346 FDMI
-351 VLAIGLD
+351 VLSIGLD
-358 PSDSTHNIANA
+358 PADSTRMIAA
-369 SGIALDVLGNIA
+369 SSGIALNEFGNFA
-381 TSAENPVETSVAG
+381 TGIENPVETSVPG
-394 IYVCGVAQAPKDI
+394 IYVCGTAQGPKDI

-423 LLSKERGT
+423 LLSGERGT
-431 LIKERKFPDERR
+431 LIKEREFPAEKT

-456 CGINIGSVVNVPE
+456 CGINIGSVVSVPNV
-469 VVKYAKTLPYVVH
+469 VAYAKTLPNVAH

-494 QVTIKEAIAKND
+494 QVTIKDAIAKNN

-563 GIVQMAVSKSALF
+563 AIVQMAVAKSALF
-576 RPLYRQKVPLINKAL
+576 QPLYKQKVSLINKAL
-591 VLGGGIAGMTA
+591 VLGGGVAGMTA
-602 ALDIANNGYSVTLVE
+602 ALDIANNGYHVTLVE
-617 KEKELGGML
+617 REKEPGGML

-633 DGKKPSDV
+633 DGRKPADV
-641 LKELIH
+641 LKELIGK
-647 RVNENKNIKVI
+647 VNANKNINVL
-658 NEGKLVKV
+658 NEAKLIKV

-678 SKGKEMSLDFGAAVV
+678 SKGSETAVDFGAAVV

-701 PKGLFNYG
+701 PTGLFNYG
-709 KNSKVITLAQLEK
+709 KDPRVVTQSQLEMMLGSAVK
-722 RIDKTPHLTP
+722 A
-732 YLNTGNKGSITF
+732 NTITM
-744 IQCAGARNKER
+744 IQCVGARNPER
-755 EYCGRTCCVE
+755 EYCGRTCCID

-775 ANSSANVFV
+775 ANKSTNVYI

-790 TYGVYEK
+790 TYGVMEK
-797 LYESAREL
+797 LYETARDL
-805 GVVFIKY
+805 GVIFIKY
-812 DAESLP
+812 DAEKP
-818 EVKDSSVVVHDSML
+818 PSVQGGSVIVHDSML
-832 NEDIEINSDLVVLS
+832 NEDIEITSDLVVLS
-846 TPLIAGENEEIA
+846 TPLVAGENEEIN

-904 SQASASAAR
+904 SQASAAASR
-913 ACTILSRKFIE
+913 ACTILSRQFIE
-924 TEGAISVV
+924 TEGAVSVV
-932 DEAKCIG
+932 NEAKCIG

-951 PSLYEVQVKAEEVVY
+951 PQLVDVTVKAEEVTY
-966 KAKKSKINPAAC
+966 TTKKSRINPAAC

-985 ASCPAGAITAQHFS
+985 AACPAGAITAQHFS

-1004 EAIDAFSKGVRIIEQ
+1004 EAIDAFDKGVKSISIE
-1019 KPIIVEVVV
+1019 KGVAEVTV

>member
-22 ADSGFKTYLI
+22 ADSGYKTYLI
-32 ESKPSIGGVMSQ
+32 ESRPSIGGVMSQ

-83 SGNAGDFKVKVLRK
+83 TGKAGDFKVKVVKK
-97 ARYVDE
+97 ARHVDE
-103 KKCTGCGTCTEKCP
+103 TKCTGCGSCTEKCP
-117 SKVNDEYNAGMSKR
+117 LKVPDEYNAGMSKR

-140 AIPRVATIDA
+140 AIPRIATIDA
-150 LHCLYLTKGKCGVC
+150 AHCLYLTKGKCGVC

-178 YKEIEL
+178 DKEMEL
-184 NVGSVILATGFKP
+184 NVGSVVLATGFKP
-197 FDPTILKQYR
+197 FDPSVLKQYR

-222 LSASGPTQGHVV
+222 LSASGPTQGHVT
-234 KRDGK
+234 KQSDGK

-266 CMYATKEAIIAKEHD
+266 CMYATKESIIAKEHD

-307 QKEYGIKYINSRP
+307 QREYGIRYINSRP
-320 AEVTVDAR
+320 PEVIVDAK
-328 NALYLKY
+328 NNLSMKY
-335 EEFDTGNLKNE
+335 EDFNTGELKTENFDLV
-346 TFDMI
+346 
-351 VLAIGLD
+351 VLSIGLD
-358 PSDSTHNIANA
+358 PSDSTRALA
-369 SGIALDVLGNIA
+369 QSSGIALDYFGNIA
-381 TSAENPVETSVAG
+381 TSIENPVGTNIPG
-394 IYVCGVAQAPKDI
+394 IYVCGAAQAPKDI

-423 LLSKERGT
+423 LLSSERGT
-431 LIKERKFPDERR
+431 LIKERTFSEEKP
-443 LSPEPRIGVFVCH
+443 LSSEPRIGVFVCH
-456 CGINIGSVVNVPE
+456 CGINIGSVVNVPN
-469 VVKYAKTLPYVVH
+469 VVEYAKTLPSVAH

-494 QVTIKEAIAKND
+494 QVTIKEAIAKNN

-555 EKATEKAK
+555 ERATEKAK
-563 GIVQMAVSKSALF
+563 GVVQMAVAKSALF
-576 RPLYRQKVPLINKAL
+576 QPLYKQKVSLINKAL
-591 VLGGGIAGMTA
+591 VLGGGVAGMTA
-602 ALDIANNGYSVTLVE
+602 ALDIADNGYSVTLIE
-617 KEKELGGML
+617 KQAELGGML
-626 REMTELY
+626 REMTELH

-641 LKELIH
+641 LKELVN
-647 RVNENKNIKVI
+647 RMNENKNIKVI
-658 NEGKLVKV
+658 NEAKLIKV
-666 EGYLGNFKGIVL
+666 EGYLGNFKGIIL
-678 SKGKEMSLDFGAAVV
+678 SKGQEVPVDFGAAVV

-701 PKGLFNYG
+701 PSGLFDYG
-709 KNSKVITLAQLEK
+709 KDPRIVTQAQLEK
-722 RIDKTPHLTP
+722 TL
-732 YLNTGNKGSITF
+732 GKGISANNITM

-755 EYCGRTCCVE
+755 EYCGRTCCID
-765 AVKNAIRIKK
+765 AVKNSIRIKK
-775 ANSSANVFV
+775 ANKNANIYI

-790 TYGVYEK
+790 TYGVMEK
-797 LYESAREL
+797 LYENARDL
-805 GVVFIKY
+805 GVIFIKY
-812 DAESLP
+812 DAERP
-818 EVKDSSVVVHDSML
+818 PKVENGSVTVHDSML
-832 NEDIEINSDLVVLS
+832 NEDIEIASDLVVLS
-846 TPLIAGENEEIA
+846 TPLVAGENEEIN

-868 KFFLE
+868 RFFLE

-897 KLIDEAI
+897 KLLDEAI
-904 SQASASAAR
+904 SQASAAASR

-924 TEGAISVV
+924 TEGAVSVV
-932 DEAKCIG
+932 NEAKCIG
-939 CGTCVTVCPYNA
+939 CGTCVNVCPYNA
-951 PSLYEVQVKAEEVVY
+951 PSLSEVTVKAEEVTY
-966 KAKKSKINPAAC
+966 TAKKSRINPAAC

-985 ASCPAGAITAQHFS
+985 AACPAGAITAQHFS

-1004 EAIDAFSKGVRIIEQ
+1004 EAIDAFNKGIKSVSIEP
-1019 KPIIVEVVV
+1019 KTGAVEVVV

>member
-32 ESKPSIGGVMSQ
+32 ESRPSIGGTMSQ

-83 SGNAGDFKVKVLRK
+83 SGKAGDFKVKVVRK

-103 KKCTGCGTCTEKCP
+103 TKCTGCGTCTEKCP
-117 SKVNDEYNAGMSKR
+117 TKVPDEYNAGMSRR
-131 KSIYIPFAQ
+131 KAIYIPFAQ
-140 AIPRVATIDA
+140 AIPRIATIDA
-150 LHCLYLTKGKCGVC
+150 SKCMYITKGKCGVC

-178 YKEIEL
+178 DKEVEL
-184 NVGSVILATGFKP
+184 DVGSVILATGFKP
-197 FDPTILKQYR
+197 FDPSSLKQFR
-207 FDHPDVITSL
+207 FDHPDVITAL

-222 LSASGPTQGHVV
+222 LSASGPTQGHVM
-234 KRDGK
+234 KQSDGK

-251 SRNPRIDRKHCSSVC
+251 SRNPRINKSHCSSVC
-266 CMYATKEAIIAKEHD
+266 CMYATKESIIAKEHD
-281 PELDITIFHIDI
+281 PELNITIFNIDI

-307 QKEYGIKYINSRP
+307 QREYGIKYISSRP
-320 AEVTVDAR
+320 PEVIVDAK
-328 NALYLKY
+328 NALSLKY
-335 EEFDTGNLKNE
+335 EDFNTGDIK
-346 TFDMI
+346 TQDFDMVI
-351 VLAIGLD
+351 LSIGLD
-358 PSDSTHNIANA
+358 PADSTRALA
-369 SGIALDVLGNIA
+369 QSSGIALNDFGNI
-381 TSAENPVETSVAG
+381 TTTVENPVETSVPG
-394 IYVCGVAQAPKDI
+394 IYVCGVAQGPKDI

-418 SKAAA
+418 GKAAA
-423 LLSKERGT
+423 LLSNERGT
-431 LIKERKFPDERR
+431 MIKERKFPEEKP
-443 LSPEPRIGVFVCH
+443 LSSEPRIGVFVCH
-456 CGINIGSVVNVPE
+456 CGINIGSVVNVPN
-469 VVKYAKTLPYVVH
+469 VVEYAKTLTGVAH

-494 QVTIKEAIAKND
+494 QATIKDSIAKNN

-563 GIVQMAVSKSALF
+563 GIVRMAVAKSALF
-576 RPLYRQKVPLINKAL
+576 QPLYKQKVPLINKAL

-602 ALDIANNGYSVTLVE
+602 ALDIAKNGYSVTLVE
-617 KEKELGGML
+617 KEAELGGML

-633 DGKKPSDV
+633 DGKKPADV
-641 LKELIH
+641 LKELIKK
-647 RVNENKNIKVI
+647 VNENKNIRVVH
-658 NEGKLVKV
+658 EAKLIKV
-666 EGYLGNFKGIVL
+666 EGYLGNFKGIIL
-678 SKGKEMSLDFGAAVV
+678 SNGKETPVDFGAAVV

-701 PKGLFNYG
+701 PAGLFNYG
-709 KNSKVITLAQLEK
+709 KDSRVVTQAQLEK
-722 RIDKTPHLTP
+722 ML
-732 YLNTGNKGSITF
+732 GNGISAKNITM
-744 IQCAGARNKER
+744 IQCVGARNNER
-755 EYCGRTCCVE
+755 EYCGRTCCIN
-765 AVKNAIRIKK
+765 AVKNAVRIKK
-775 ANSSANVFV
+775 ANSSANVYV

-790 TYGVYEK
+790 TYGVMER
-797 LYESAREL
+797 LYENARDL
-805 GVVFIKY
+805 GVIFIKY
-812 DAESLP
+812 DAGNP
-818 EVKDSSVVVHDSML
+818 PRVQDGAVTVHDSML
-832 NEDIEINSDLVVLS
+832 NEDIEIASDLVVLS
-846 TPLIAGENEEIA
+846 TPLVAGDNEEIN
-858 QLFKIPLDKN
+858 QLFKIPLDRN
-868 KFFLE
+868 RFFLE

-897 KLIDEAI
+897 KLMEEAV
-904 SQASASAAR
+904 SQASAAASR

-924 TEGAISVV
+924 TEGAVSVV
-932 DEAKCIG
+932 NEGKCIG
-939 CGTCVTVCPYNA
+939 CGTCVNVCPYNA
-951 PSLYEVQVKAEEVVY
+951 PSLQDVIVKAEEVTY
-966 KAKKSKINPAAC
+966 TAKKSRINPAAC

-985 ASCPAGAITAQHFS
+985 AGCPAGAITAQHFS

-1004 EAIDAFSKGVRIIEQ
+1004 EAINAFDKGVKSISME
-1019 KPIIVEVVV
+1019 KGVVEVTL